1 MSSLFTEVPDSNTLF
16 KDTEF
21 IASNQDVADQWVS
34 IRDLYPSGVNQ
45 PLLPEVFSREQF
57 GQGNHYECFMLS
69 ALATLIRFP
78 DVIRN
83 CFVTK
88 KVRQDGRYTFQF
100 FRGQEWVKVEIDDTI
115 PLEDDAVLYARS
127 PTEHWWPLLL
137 EKAYAKFYTG
147 YDQLEGCTL
156 QETFHDLT
164 GNPVLNIPMD
174 AKLAKAAGVNTKDGP
189 YWLLMGECLLRG
201 DHVLSALTKDAE
213 LESIGMQSEQQ
224 YAILGIFS
232 LTGSSALDDIV
243 IHLHNP
249 FEDDEYEYSGPLNK
263 NDSKWTEKL
272 RQQYPVDDRY
282 SIFIPLKLFLKS
294 VNSIQHCFMR
304 TIDAVSQT
312 YSAAWKGESAGGN
325 PTSVLWRKNP
335 LFLVRNSGPAEVKI
349 VTMIQQEDQR
359 RFSNPDSDTTYAQ
372 CGVVVTRFT
381 YQHPIPTF
389 YVTGNSHK
397 TIFKGLFLN
406 SRDVSNVFT
415 IPGHSMCYLVPC
427 TMQKGVEASFQLSL
441 YHLKDQ
447 DYSQLSVEQLT
458 IPGMNWAGPA
468 TKDIELCQKKKDRA
482 DFYVDEGTDIHILTH
497 QTKPYVSKSG
507 GDAMTEDF
515 MGMYLYDDTDR
526 KIAGVHAATNF
537 REISIIHRLP
547 RSGRYAIS
555 ITCPRAKGEVPA
567 YITIVGSHASNVR
580 IVDPPED
587 ATMFDDED
595 IIDEGEDAAL
605 VHNPIDYVP
614 VVFDVAHHDEQ
625 AESDSPFEDRRFYVD
640 NRGATSEPWV
650 HIGDLYP
657 EGKTRPLLPNE
668 LSRDQFGQGDHYD
681 CSTLTAFAA
690 LLEHHPDVIRNCFI
704 SKNPRK
710 DGRYTFQFHRYGQWI
725 KVEIDDRIPM
735 VKGDTVFCRSPTH
748 HWWPLLLEKAYAKF
762 YTRYENLENLS
773 QEEVFHDYTG
783 RPRISVSTDPAEA
796 KVNMSYFD
804 EAPYWKELASKLP
817 DLCTTALASGREAEQ
832 YGLLKGRHYAVLDI
846 VSIADGERVS
856 DMLVKMYNPYEDSPY
871 TGPMNAKDDAWT
883 SELQSRFR
891 PGDDSHAF
899 YIPADNFVTAFSAM
913 QMGYVGG
920 LAEPSRH
927 FNSEWGQ
934 DTNGGDT
941 SLISWRKNPL
951 FIFSNPTNDVVQLV
965 AMLRQPDQRHLL
977 HTMPNQELVYP
988 MKGLSVAQANPSAAG
1003 IPTYLVTLDN
1013 HRLIHHEKP
1022 LAVREVTNVLTIPP
1036 QSVCYVAGHCNN
1048 RAVSKFLLSYW
1059 FMRGEDGE
1067 KLRIERYR
1075 PKVAQHQP
1083 AIAHVD
1089 LGNRASE
1096 RVDFLIDTPT
1106 EVHAVLRQEK
1116 AFESPQGGD
1125 VIAQDYVGVYLY
1137 DLQNNCI
1144 KGLPSAMNYREVS
1157 LVTHLAKP
1165 GHYVFF
1171 ITCPHSSGDVPC
1183 KVEIAADED
1192 AHVRITETPQNAAA
1206 LSALDMAFLDAHPE
1220 SIPLSELPI
1229 DRDLPF
1235 QDDLAALER
1244 LLSDPS
1250 ASAEEI
1256 QRLKDCL
1263 NERAHALAKAI
1274 LASERP
1280 IYLIS
1285 HDLHALNPLLDDDQA
1300 YMDAE
1305 RERYYLKQ
1313 DLRNHYKLPAQEA
1326 KLRSIAD
1333 SIADELLH
1341 VDLSFIEA
1349 RPEGIPRDAIPMISD
1364 KAFAEMTTDLLRLR
1378 RRPEPNPSAIRDA
1391 EHRLNERAKELA
1403 RAMHDTERTY
1413 LDQQPQL
1420 VPLELL
1426 PLNTDE
1432 SFCAEEDELRQLL
1445 QSSPSA
1451 QQTIAALQAKLNNH
1465 AHELARQLKDG
1476 ERGKLLAASYE
1487 GIPTMETPLTSG
1499 QLDALLDKDAE
1510 IADMERRLRELR
1522 KKPDKNAAAIKALEK
1537 EVQKRAQEL
1546 ADGHLAEERS
1556 KCLAAEYGGRTMG
1569 ALPLCDDA
1577 AYRDAEAA
1585 YMKMLESDHADA
1597 AALQRLIDTMNE
1609 RAAGIAHDMNV
1620 ADRAKYLPKALRG
1633 VPLRALPLDDDDE
1646 FRRLEHERARAAGTP
1661 GHKAEVE
1668 ALEAQLLARAD
1679 ELARARLAGD
1689 RAYLAPEPA
1698 GIPLKLVPLDEDA
1711 EFCAKE
1717 AQRAELK
1724 ENGKADRSGIALR
1737 ETELNARAVEVAQQL
1752 KDGERGKLLAAS
1764 YEGIPTSEL
1773 PLDTDA
1779 AFHEME
1785 VERLRRKAS
1794 ERVMLR
1800 SMETPLTSGQLDALL
1815 DKDAEIADM
1824 ERRLRELR
1832 KKPDKNAA
1840 AIKALEKEVQKR
1852 AQELADGHLAEERSK
1867 CLAAEYGGRTM
1878 GALPLCDD
1886 AAYRDAEA
1894 AYMKMLES
1902 DHADA
1907 AALQR
1912 LIDTMNERAAG
1923 IAHDMNV
1930 ADRAKYLPKAL
1941 RGVPLRALPLDDDD
1955 EFRRLEHERARAAGT
1970 PGHKAEV
1977 EALEAQ
1983 LLARADE
1990 LARARLAGDRAYL
2003 APEPAGIPL
2012 KLVPLD
2018 EDAEFCA
2025 KEAQRAELKENGK
2038 ADRSGIALRET
2049 ELNARAVEVAQQL
2062 KDGERGKL
2070 LAASYEGIPT
2080 SELPLD
2086 TDAAF
2091 HEMEVE
2097 RLRRKASERVML
2109 RSMETPLT
2117 SGQLDALLDK
2127 DAEIA
2132 DMERRLRELRK
2143 KPDKNAAA
2151 IKALE
2156 KEVQKRAQELADGHL
2171 AEERSKCLAAEYGGR
2186 TMGAL
2191 PLCDDAAYRDAE
2203 AAYMKMLESDHADAA
2218 ALQRLIDTM
2227 NERAAGIAHDMNV
2240 ADRAKYLPKAL
2251 RGVPLRALPLDDDDE
2266 FRRLEHER
2274 ARAAG
2279 TPGHKAEVEALE
2291 AQLLARADELA
2302 RARLAG
2308 DRAYLAPEPAGIPL
2322 KLVPLDEDAEFCAKE
2337 AQRAELKE
2345 NGKADRSGIALR
2357 ETELNARAVEV
2368 AQQLKDG
2375 ERGKL
2380 LAASYEGI
2388 PTSELPLDT
2397 DAAFHE
2403 MEVER
2408 LRRKASERV
2417 MLRSMET
2424 PLTSGQLD
2432 ALLDKDAEIA
2442 DMERRLRELRKKPD
2456 KNAAAIKALEKEVQK
2471 RAQELADGHLA
2482 EERSKCLAAEYGG
2495 RTMGALPL
2503 CDDAAYRDAEA
2514 AYMKMLESD
2523 HADAA
2528 ALQRLIDTMNERAA
2542 GIAHDMNVADRAK
2555 YLPKALR
2562 GVPLRALPL
2571 DDDDEF
2577 RRLEHERARAAGT
2590 PGHKAEVEALEAQ
2603 LLARA
2608 DELARARL
2616 AGDRAYLAP
2625 EPAGIPLKLVPLDED
2640 AEFCA
2645 KEAQRAELKENGKAD
2660 RSGIALRETE
2670 LNARAVEVAQQLKDG
2685 ERGKLLAASYE
2696 GIPTSELPL
2705 DTDAAFHEM
2714 EVERLRRKA
2723 SERVMLRSMETP
2735 LTSGQLDALLDKD
2748 AEIADMER
2756 RLRELRKKPDKNA
2769 AAIKAL
2775 EKEVQKRAQELADGH
2790 LAEERSKC
2798 LAAEYGGRT
2807 MGALPL
2813 CDDAAYRDA
2822 EAAYMKMLESD
2833 HADAA
2838 ALQRLIDTMNERA
2851 AGIAH
2856 DMNVADRAKYLPKA
2870 LRGVPLRALP
2880 LDDDDEFRRL
2890 EHERARAAGTPGHK
2904 AEVEALEAQLLAR
2917 ADELARARLAGDRAY
2932 LAPEPAGIPLKLVP
2946 LDEDAEFCAKEAQ
2959 RAELKENGKADRS
2972 GIALRETELNARAVE
2987 VAQQLKDGERGKLLA
3002 ASYEGIPTSELPLDT
3017 DAAFHEMEVERLRR
3031 KASERVMLRSM
3042 ETPLTS
3048 GQLDALLDKDAEIAD
3063 MERRLRELRKKPDK
3077 NAAAIKALEKEVQKR
3092 AQELADGHLAEE
3104 RSKCLAA
3111 EYGGRT
3117 MGALPLCDDA
3127 AYRDAEA
3134 AYMKMLESDHADAA
3148 ALQRLIDTMNERAAG
3163 IAHDM
3168 NVADRAKYLPKA
3180 LRGVPLRALPLDDD
3194 DEFRRLEHE
3203 RARAAGTPG
3212 HKAEVEALEAQLLAR
3227 ADELARARL
3236 AGDRAY
3242 LAPEPAG
3249 IPLKL
3254 VPLDEDAEFCAKEAQ
3269 RAELKENGKADR
3281 SGIALRETELNARA
3295 VEVAQQLK
3303 DGERGKLLAASYEGI
3318 PTMETPLTS
3327 GQLDALLDK
3336 DAEIADMERR
3346 LRELRKKPDKNAAAI
3361 KALEKEV
3368 QKRAQELADGHLAE
3382 ERSKCLAAEYGG
3394 RTMGAL
3400 PLCDDAAYR
3409 DAEAAYM
3416 KMLESDHA
3424 DAAALQRLIDTMNER
3439 AAGIA
3444 HDMNVADRAKYLPKA
3459 LRGVPLRALPLDDD
3473 DEFRRL
3479 EHERAR
3485 AAGTPGHKAEVEALE
3500 AQLLARADELARARL
3515 AGDRAYLA
3523 PEPAGI
3529 PLKLVP
3535 LDEDAEFCAKEA
3547 QRAELKE
3554 NGKADRSGIAL
3565 RETELNARAV
3575 EVAQQLKDGERG
3587 KLLAASYE
3595 GIPTSELPL
3604 DTDAAFHEMEV
3615 ERLRRKA
3622 SERVMLRSMETPLTS
3637 GQLDALLDKDAE
3649 IADMERRLRELRKK
3663 PDKNAAAIK
3672 ALEKEVQKRAQELA
3686 DGHLAEERS
3695 KCLAAEYGGRTM
3707 GALPLCD
3714 DAAYRD
3720 AEAAYMKML
3729 ESDHADAAAL
3739 QRLIDTMNERAA
3751 GIAHDMN
3758 VADRAKYLPKA
3769 LRGVPLRALP
3779 LDDDDEFRRLEH
3791 ERARAAGTPGHKAEV
3806 EALEAQL
3813 LARADEL
3820 ARARLAGDR
3829 AYLAPEP
3836 AGIPLKLVPLDED
3849 AEFCAKE
3856 AQRAELKEN
3865 GKADRSGIALRETE
3879 LNARAVEVAQQ
3890 LKDGERGKL
3899 LAASYEG
3906 IPTSELPLDTD
3917 AAFHEM
3923 EVERLRRKASERVM
3937 LRSME
3942 TPLTSGQLDALLDK
3956 DAEIADME
3964 RRLRELRKK
3973 PDKNAAAIKAL
3984 EKEVQKRAQELA
3996 DGHLAEERSK
4006 CLAAEYGGRTMGAL
4020 PLCDDAAYRD
4030 AEAAY
4035 MKMLESDHADAA
4047 ALQRL
4052 IDTMNERAAGIAH
4065 DMNVADRAK
4074 YLPKALRGVP
4084 LRALPLD
4091 DDDEFRRLEHERARA
4106 AGTPGH
4112 KAEVEALEAQLLA
4125 RADELA
4131 RARLAGDRAY
4141 LAPEPAGIPLKLV
4154 PLDEDAEFCAK
4165 EAQRAELKEN
4175 GKADR
4180 SGIALRETEL
4190 NARAVEVAQQLKDGE
4205 RGKLLAA
4212 SYEGIPT
4219 SELPLDTDAA
4229 FHEMEVE
4236 RLRRKASERVMLRSM
4251 ETPLTSGQ
4259 LDALLDKDAEIADME
4274 RRLRELR
4281 KKPDKNAAAI
4291 KALEKEVQ
4299 KRAQE
4304 LADGHLAEERSK
4316 CLAAE
4321 YGGRTMGH
4329 FRCATTL
4336 RTMLESDHADAAAL
4350 QRLIDTMNERAAGIA
4365 HDMNVADRA
4374 KYLPKALR
4382 GVPLRALPLDDD
4394 DEFRRLEHERA
4405 RAAGT
4410 PGHKAEVEAL
4420 EAQLLA
4426 RADEL
4431 ARARLAGDRAY
4442 LAPEPAGI
4450 PLKLVPLDEDAEFCA
4465 KEAQRAELKENGKAD
4480 RSGIALRETEL
4491 NARAVEVAQQL
4502 KDGER
4507 GKLLAASYEGIPTM
4521 ETPLTS
4527 GQLDALLDKDAEI
4540 ADMERRLRE
4549 LRKKPD
4555 KNAAAIKAL
4564 EKEVQKRAQE
4574 LADGHLAEER
4584 SKCLAAEY
4592 GGRTMGALPL
4602 CDDAAYRD
4610 AEAAYMKM
4618 LESDHADAAAL
4629 QWLIDTMNERAA
4641 GIAHDMNVADR
4652 AKYLPKALRGVPL
4665 RALPLDDDDEFRRL
4679 EHERARAAGTPGH
4692 KAEVE
4697 ALEAQLLARADE
4709 LARARLAGDRAYLAP
4724 EPAGIP
4730 LKLVPLDEDAE
4741 FCAKEA
4747 QRAELKE
4754 NGKADRSGIALRET
4768 ELNARAVEV
4777 AQQLK
4782 DGERGK
4788 LLAASYE
4795 GIPTM
4800 ETPLTSG
4807 QLDALLDKD
4816 AEIAD
4821 MERRLRE
4828 LRKKPD
4834 KNAAAIKALEKEVQ
4848 KRAQELADGH
4858 LAEERSKC
4866 LAAEYGGRTM
4876 GALPL
4881 CDDAAYRDA
4890 EAAYMK
4896 MLESDHADA
4905 AALQRL
4911 IDTMNERAAG
4921 IAHDMNVADR
4931 AKYLPKALRGVPL
4944 RALPLDDDDEFRR
4957 LEHERARAAGTP
4969 GHKAEVEA
4977 LEAQLLARADEL
4989 ARARLA
4995 GDRAYL
5001 APEPAGIPLKLVP
5014 LDEDA
5019 EFCAKEAQRAEL
5031 KENGKADRSGIA
5043 LRETELNA
5051 RAVEVAQQLKDGERG
5066 KLLAASYEGIPTME
5080 TPLTS
5085 GQLDALLDKDA
5096 EIADMERRLRELRKK
5111 PDKNAAAIK
5120 ALEKEVQKRAQELAD
5135 GHLAEERSKCLAA
5148 EYGGRTMGAL
5158 PLCDD
5163 AAYRDAEAAYMK
5175 MLESDH
5181 ADAAALQRLIDTM
5194 NERAAGIAHD
5204 MNVADRAKY
5213 LPKALRGVPL
5223 RALPLDDD
5231 DEFRRLEHE
5240 RARAAGTPGHKAE
5253 VEALEAQLL
5262 ARADELARAR
5272 LAGDRAYLAPEPAGI
5287 PLKLVPLDEDA
5298 EFCAKEAQRA
5308 ELKENGKAD
5317 RSGIALRETELNA
5330 RAVEVAQQL
5339 KDGERGKLLAA
5350 SYEGIPTSELP
5361 LDTDAAFHEME
5372 VEWLRLK
5379 VMDRQPNGA
5388 TKSSLHAALN
5398 RRAADLARSL
5408 RVADLS
5414 SVEAAPLGLSKE
5426 LLDLHNDSV
5435 CAVLIKE
5442 LRQLR
5447 QNAVGN
5453 TAVLREKESALNDRA
5468 FEMARRLL
5476 SGDRLSYLGPKPL
5489 SILLEHIPLDED
5501 DVFHALEVE
5510 RSMMKV
5516 TDPAN
5521 SVAAVRKAENML
5533 KDRACQLAELVMKED
5548 LANFPPNYHGICT
5561 KDLKPHFDRLFSEA
5575 AEKRR
5580 AGMRDRTITF
5590 KENLE
5595 QIMDDRLNE
5604 LALERK
5610 EGELYF
5616 IDPNP
5621 EGVPLSELPLST
5633 DKAFNDLRQGRQE
5646 LKESDPMENRK
5657 AIAGLEDEM
5666 NRRAAELARSVLSS
5680 DLDGLDKLPL
5690 GIPLDLLKPR
5700 QDAEVVR
5707 LIEELRRSKRLP
5719 QLKHNVAEL
5728 QAKLNERVHELATAA
5743 LEEGR
5748 DAYLDPHPEGVPRE
5762 ILPLRTDAVFQ
5773 KEVQRAILRLQDPA
5787 KHAGAIAHLESELK
5801 ACVKELALAQK
5812 EEDLRGLDQQP
5823 HDLPLTLLQP
5833 HQDAQLGKMIDELR
5847 WLKASEGDQH
5857 IAVKEVQSRMND
5869 RCYAMADSAMKGD
5882 RCYLDPKPEKVPL
5895 RRLPLDTDAA
5905 FHALE
5910 VERAKLKLTDP
5921 RKNEHKI
5928 AGLEA
5933 QLNSRAAELARAV
5946 KKADLKSVEQT
5957 PRGIPLELLNL
5968 HEDPT
5973 FSALIA
5979 EKEQLPEGHSA
5990 DLAARL
5996 LSSMNECAMKA
6007 ADKLLRGDRGYL
6019 DQDPEGLPLGHLPL
6033 DTDTAFHEMEVE
6045 RALLKARDPVKN
6057 SSTIKDLEAQLNK
6070 RAHDLANAALAMD
6083 RGYLSPRPEG
6093 VSIEELPLF
6102 TDSKFHSLEVE
6113 RAKLKMSRADGHA
6126 ERMQELEGRLNKR
6139 AASLAREQLEEDLKG
6154 LDQEPEG
6161 YPLNFLRPHNDA
6173 VFAAEVVSL
6182 RRAKKEPLVSAAKV
6196 RDAQEA
6202 LNVRAHVLAR
6212 ERIAADRARLD
6223 QEPENVPLSLLT
6235 LEEDALFVAMEMK
6248 LRSLKASDKQSPRAI
6263 TEAEGRMNDRVH
6275 VMAAKVKAEGRDF
6288 LRSKSFDIPK
6298 ELLALDADKAFV
6310 AMEKELWKQKQQPHA
6325 PRSSS
6330 AAADLRRKLQARADE
6345 VGEAQLKND
6354 RDKYLDMQP
6363 EGVDLCDIP
6372 LDTDHAYHGM
6382 EVKRAI
6388 LLAQDATGTRS
6399 AVEELDKELNAR
6411 AHELA
6416 HEIVVGDRGYLPE
6429 EMHGIPVEELPLDTD
6444 RKFMKLER
6452 QRRAHKRS
6460 PDMKK
6465 EVAADEEE
6473 LRNHALKLADEVIA
6487 MDLEPIKASYRGIAK
6502 EELNLHADVAFRELA
6517 KKRRRHRGK
6526 GRVEAA
6532 EVAAIEDEMDRRA
6545 CEIADD
6551 LITAERAFLD
6561 PQPEGM
6567 YINEVPLDDDPTF
6580 QKLEQEYRRRRR
6592 DPRSAKQN
6600 GDVLRELTEAMNRRS
6615 HTLARAAFA
6624 KTRGFMEQEQEGIP
6638 LAELGLD
6645 EDPEFKEAEIA
6656 RYRMNHSASPNA
6668 ATVAEMELRMNE
6680 RARELAWATL
6690 AADRVFLDPMPEG
6703 VLLGELP
6710 LDSDKEFGDL
6720 ARERRRRKKT
6730 LKGGIGEAEVRAIEE
6745 KMNARSHEL
6754 AKEFLEAERA
6764 FLSREPEGV
6773 PLADLP
6779 LNADSLFRAME
6790 DERLQLKREPLGN
6803 AAIIA
6808 AKETDLEDRAHV
6820 IAKDLLRKERA
6831 FLDQEP
6837 LGVPLEELPLNHDEI
6852 LNPIERKRR
6861 ALRRH
6866 PKRNHEAI
6874 RACEEQM
6881 ADRVGQIAE
6890 DFVQKERAF
6899 LDQNPEG
6906 VPLRYLPLNTDR
6918 EFHERELH
6926 RRKLRLRREKNRSE
6940 LADTER
6946 KMNERVHVLA
6956 KDLVLKGRAFLHSEP
6971 CGVPIADVPL
6981 NEDEDFRKMEEQ
6993 RRALKEAGRSA
7004 ACVKTIE
7011 EKLNNRAEELAQGL
7025 LDDERAFMDCA
7036 PLGIPLHDLPLN
7048 TDRRMREI
7056 ERTRRHLRKFDPE
7069 GGAVDIAVLE
7079 TGMNARA
7086 YELADQLLSSDRDY
7100 LQPEPCGVPL
7110 ADLPLHTDR
7119 IFHEKELARFRAK
7132 KKGQTDLFQME
7143 DELNERAMELAAEFI
7158 QTERAYLDQEP
7169 EGIPLERLPLDT
7181 DPIFHNIELERR
7193 RLKRSG
7199 ENSPQVLELERLLNR
7214 RAHELSM
7221 ELRGWQDPEF
7231 HAANE
7236 HVAEQWVRVCD
7247 LYPEGRY
7254 EDFVPAALTPGDVV
7268 SAPQDMSY
7276 LVPFIAALTQHPVLL
7291 RRLIVTKEAPV
7302 NAPYTF
7308 IFFDPHG
7315 NPVYVDVDDRVPCD
7329 DNREP
7334 KFAQSPYNLWYP
7346 LLLEKAYAKFVGGY
7360 DQLINCTSLET
7371 LRDLTGRPVTHTPF
7385 KRKLAEAGNLDNYM
7399 TVDFW
7404 LGVKEGMARGDVVVC
7419 SSNAEVPNGIHP
7431 CCSYALVDVVITL
7444 EGSVNP
7450 SDIVIKLENSYR
7462 NGEPVYTGPLCHTD
7476 VNWSLALQRVCQYD
7490 PERDDV
7496 LYLPL
7501 PTFLRNFSS
7510 MQTCHINCGD
7520 RLTVAGMWND
7530 RTSGGNANF
7539 TTFRNNPIFILQNN
7553 SSRPATV
7560 LAELRHAAPQ
7570 FVDPEGRSHYPQS
7583 GIALMEPTSS
7593 TAPLTPLI
7601 TNSTARFLHKSIM
7614 LDSREVCSVMEV
7626 PAHSM
7631 CLFIPYTANP
7641 GQHGAFYVSVYP
7653 GSAKVALTPLHYCGL
7668 SREPKSAAVT
7678 LTPGAEGQRVDFTI
7692 SSPCDVHV
7700 LLRQEKMTDRM
7711 AAIKGDAIAEDDV
7724 VMVAFSD
7731 QAMKLTS
7738 SGDPTNAREHSLV
7751 FRAEKPGYYSL
7762 LLTSPNEP
7770 FSGDNPCTVSIFTPK
7785 RVMVRFVAPPAGARQ
7800 LQHTRFPKLP
7810 QKLASALGGNNPR
7823 QSRGA
7828 STACQSQQRQHDE
7841 RLPPL
7846 RKNGASTLSSGSV
7859 SRGDRFTCS
7868 F

>member
-100 FRGQEWVKVEIDDTI
+100 FRRQEWVKVEIDDTI

-263 NDSKWTEKL
+263 NDSKWTAKL

-312 YSAAWKGESAGGN
+312 YSAAWKSESAGGN

-507 GDAMTEDF
+507 GDAMTEDYT
-515 MGMYLYDDTDR
+515 GMYLYDDTDR

-614 VVFDVAHHDEQ
+614 VVFDVAHLDEQ
-625 AESDSPFEDRRFYVD
+625 AESDSPFEDKRFYVD

-735 VKGDTVFCRSPTH
+735 VKDDTVFCRSPTH

-762 YTRYENLENLS
+762 YTRYEDLENLS

-783 RPRISVSTDPAEA
+783 RPCISVSTDPAQA

-1144 KGLPSAMNYREVS
+1144 KGLPSAMNYREVG

-1183 KVEIAADED
+1183 RVEIAADED

-1487 GIPTMETPLTSG
+1487 GIPTERVMLRSMETPLTSG

-1510 IADMERRLRELR
+1510 TADMERRLRELR
-1522 KKPDKNAAAIKALEK
+1522 KKPDKNAAAIKALEE

-1698 GIPLKLVPLDEDA
+1698 GIPLELVPLDEDA

-1764 YEGIPTSEL
+1764 YEGIPT
-1773 PLDTDA
+1773 
-1779 AFHEME
+1779 
-1785 VERLRRKAS
+1785 

-1815 DKDAEIADM
+1815 DKDAETADM

-1840 AIKALEKEVQKR
+1840 AIKALEEEVQKRAQELADGHLAEERSKCLAAEYGGRTMGALPLCDDAAYRDAEAAYMKMLESDHADAAALQWLIDTMNERAAGIAHDMNVADRAKYLPKALRGVPLRALPLDDDDEFRRLEHERARAAGTPGHKAEVEALEAQLLARADELARARLAGDRAYLAPEPAGIPLELVPLDEDAEFCAKEAQRAELKENGKADRSGIALRETELNARAVEVAQQLKDGERGKLLAASYEGIPTERVMLRSMETPLTSGQLDALLDKDAETADMERRLRELRKKPDKNAAAIKALEEEVQKRAQELADGHLAEERSKCLAAEYGGRTMGALPLCDDAAYRDAEAAYMKMLESDHADAAALQWLIDTMNERAAGIAHDMNVADRAKYLPKALRGVPLRALPLDDDDEFRRLEHERARAAGTPGHKAEVEALEAQLLARADELARARLAGDRAYLAPEPAGIPLELVPLDEDAEFCAKEAQRAELKENGKADRSGIALRETELNARAVEVAQQLKDGERGKLLAASYEGIPTERVMLRSMETPLTSGQLDALLDKDAETADMERRLRELRKKPDKNAAAIKALEEEVQKRAQELADGHLAEERSKCLAAEYGGRTMGALPLCDDAAYRDAEAAYMKMLESDHADAAALQWLIDTMNERAAGIAHDMNVADRAKYLPKALRGVPLRALPLDDDDEFRRLEHERARAAGTPGHKAEVEALEAQLLARADELARARLAGDRAYLAPEPAGIPLELVPLDEDAEFCAKEAQRAELKENGKADRSGIALRETELNARAVEVAQQLKDGERGKLLAASYEGIPTERVMLRSMETPLTSGQLDALLDKDAETADMERRLRELRKKPDKNAAAIKALEEEVQKR

-2012 KLVPLD
+2012 
-2018 EDAEFCA
+2018 E
-2025 KEAQRAELKENGK
+2025 
-2038 ADRSGIALRET
+2038 
-2049 ELNARAVEVAQQL
+2049 
-2062 KDGERGKL
+2062 
-2070 LAASYEGIPT
+2070 
-2080 SELPLD
+2080 
-2086 TDAAF
+2086 
-2091 HEMEVE
+2091 
-2097 RLRRKASERVML
+2097 
-2109 RSMETPLT
+2109 
-2117 SGQLDALLDK
+2117 
-2127 DAEIA
+2127 
-2132 DMERRLRELRK
+2132 
-2143 KPDKNAAA
+2143 
-2151 IKALE
+2151 
-2156 KEVQKRAQELADGHL
+2156 
-2171 AEERSKCLAAEYGGR
+2171 
-2186 TMGAL
+2186 
-2191 PLCDDAAYRDAE
+2191 
-2203 AAYMKMLESDHADAA
+2203 
-2218 ALQRLIDTM
+2218 
-2227 NERAAGIAHDMNV
+2227 
-2240 ADRAKYLPKAL
+2240 
-2251 RGVPLRALPLDDDDE
+2251 
-2266 FRRLEHER
+2266 
-2274 ARAAG
+2274 
-2279 TPGHKAEVEALE
+2279 
-2291 AQLLARADELA
+2291 
-2302 RARLAG
+2302 
-2308 DRAYLAPEPAGIPL
+2308 
-2322 KLVPLDEDAEFCAKE
+2322 
-2337 AQRAELKE
+2337 
-2345 NGKADRSGIALR
+2345 
-2357 ETELNARAVEV
+2357 
-2368 AQQLKDG
+2368 
-2375 ERGKL
+2375 
-2380 LAASYEGI
+2380 
-2388 PTSELPLDT
+2388 
-2397 DAAFHE
+2397 
-2403 MEVER
+2403 
-2408 LRRKASERV
+2408 
-2417 MLRSMET
+2417 
-2424 PLTSGQLD
+2424 
-2432 ALLDKDAEIA
+2432 
-2442 DMERRLRELRKKPD
+2442 
-2456 KNAAAIKALEKEVQK
+2456 
-2471 RAQELADGHLA
+2471 
-2482 EERSKCLAAEYGG
+2482 
-2495 RTMGALPL
+2495 
-2503 CDDAAYRDAEA
+2503 
-2514 AYMKMLESD
+2514 
-2523 HADAA
+2523 
-2528 ALQRLIDTMNERAA
+2528 
-2542 GIAHDMNVADRAK
+2542 
-2555 YLPKALR
+2555 
-2562 GVPLRALPL
+2562 
-2571 DDDDEF
+2571 
-2577 RRLEHERARAAGT
+2577 
-2590 PGHKAEVEALEAQ
+2590 
-2603 LLARA
+2603 
-2608 DELARARL
+2608 
-2616 AGDRAYLAP
+2616 
-2625 EPAGIPLKLVPLDED
+2625 
-2640 AEFCA
+2640 
-2645 KEAQRAELKENGKAD
+2645 
-2660 RSGIALRETE
+2660 
-2670 LNARAVEVAQQLKDG
+2670 
-2685 ERGKLLAASYE
+2685 
-2696 GIPTSELPL
+2696 
-2705 DTDAAFHEM
+2705 
-2714 EVERLRRKA
+2714 
-2723 SERVMLRSMETP
+2723 
-2735 LTSGQLDALLDKD
+2735 
-2748 AEIADMER
+2748 
-2756 RLRELRKKPDKNA
+2756 
-2769 AAIKAL
+2769 
-2775 EKEVQKRAQELADGH
+2775 
-2790 LAEERSKC
+2790 
-2798 LAAEYGGRT
+2798 
-2807 MGALPL
+2807 
-2813 CDDAAYRDA
+2813 
-2822 EAAYMKMLESD
+2822 
-2833 HADAA
+2833 
-2838 ALQRLIDTMNERA
+2838 
-2851 AGIAH
+2851 
-2856 DMNVADRAKYLPKA
+2856 
-2870 LRGVPLRALP
+2870 
-2880 LDDDDEFRRL
+2880 
-2890 EHERARAAGTPGHK
+2890 
-2904 AEVEALEAQLLAR
+2904 
-2917 ADELARARLAGDRAY
+2917 
-2932 LAPEPAGIPLKLVP
+2932 
-2946 LDEDAEFCAKEAQ
+2946 
-2959 RAELKENGKADRS
+2959 
-2972 GIALRETELNARAVE
+2972 
-2987 VAQQLKDGERGKLLA
+2987 
-3002 ASYEGIPTSELPLDT
+3002 
-3017 DAAFHEMEVERLRR
+3017 
-3031 KASERVMLRSM
+3031 
-3042 ETPLTS
+3042 
-3048 GQLDALLDKDAEIAD
+3048 
-3063 MERRLRELRKKPDK
+3063 
-3077 NAAAIKALEKEVQKR
+3077 
-3092 AQELADGHLAEE
+3092 
-3104 RSKCLAA
+3104 
-3111 EYGGRT
+3111 
-3117 MGALPLCDDA
+3117 
-3127 AYRDAEA
+3127 
-3134 AYMKMLESDHADAA
+3134 
-3148 ALQRLIDTMNERAAG
+3148 
-3163 IAHDM
+3163 
-3168 NVADRAKYLPKA
+3168 
-3180 LRGVPLRALPLDDD
+3180 
-3194 DEFRRLEHE
+3194 
-3203 RARAAGTPG
+3203 
-3212 HKAEVEALEAQLLAR
+3212 
-3227 ADELARARL
+3227 
-3236 AGDRAY
+3236 
-3242 LAPEPAG
+3242 
-3249 IPLKL
+3249 
-3254 VPLDEDAEFCAKEAQ
+3254 
-3269 RAELKENGKADR
+3269 
-3281 SGIALRETELNARA
+3281 
-3295 VEVAQQLK
+3295 
-3303 DGERGKLLAASYEGI
+3303 
-3318 PTMETPLTS
+3318 
-3327 GQLDALLDK
+3327 
-3336 DAEIADMERR
+3336 
-3346 LRELRKKPDKNAAAI
+3346 
-3361 KALEKEV
+3361 
-3368 QKRAQELADGHLAE
+3368 
-3382 ERSKCLAAEYGG
+3382 
-3394 RTMGAL
+3394 
-3400 PLCDDAAYR
+3400 
-3409 DAEAAYM
+3409 
-3416 KMLESDHA
+3416 
-3424 DAAALQRLIDTMNER
+3424 
-3439 AAGIA
+3439 
-3444 HDMNVADRAKYLPKA
+3444 
-3459 LRGVPLRALPLDDD
+3459 
-3473 DEFRRL
+3473 
-3479 EHERAR
+3479 
-3485 AAGTPGHKAEVEALE
+3485 
-3500 AQLLARADELARARL
+3500 
-3515 AGDRAYLA
+3515 
-3523 PEPAGI
+3523 
-3529 PLKLVP
+3529 
-3535 LDEDAEFCAKEA
+3535 
-3547 QRAELKE
+3547 
-3554 NGKADRSGIAL
+3554 
-3565 RETELNARAV
+3565 
-3575 EVAQQLKDGERG
+3575 
-3587 KLLAASYE
+3587 
-3595 GIPTSELPL
+3595 
-3604 DTDAAFHEMEV
+3604 
-3615 ERLRRKA
+3615 
-3622 SERVMLRSMETPLTS
+3622 
-3637 GQLDALLDKDAE
+3637 
-3649 IADMERRLRELRKK
+3649 
-3663 PDKNAAAIK
+3663 
-3672 ALEKEVQKRAQELA
+3672 
-3686 DGHLAEERS
+3686 
-3695 KCLAAEYGGRTM
+3695 
-3707 GALPLCD
+3707 
-3714 DAAYRD
+3714 
-3720 AEAAYMKML
+3720 
-3729 ESDHADAAAL
+3729 
-3739 QRLIDTMNERAA
+3739 
-3751 GIAHDMN
+3751 
-3758 VADRAKYLPKA
+3758 
-3769 LRGVPLRALP
+3769 
-3779 LDDDDEFRRLEH
+3779 
-3791 ERARAAGTPGHKAEV
+3791 
-3806 EALEAQL
+3806 
-3813 LARADEL
+3813 
-3820 ARARLAGDR
+3820 
-3829 AYLAPEP
+3829 
-3836 AGIPLKLVPLDED
+3836 
-3849 AEFCAKE
+3849 
-3856 AQRAELKEN
+3856 
-3865 GKADRSGIALRETE
+3865 
-3879 LNARAVEVAQQ
+3879 
-3890 LKDGERGKL
+3890 
-3899 LAASYEG
+3899 
-3906 IPTSELPLDTD
+3906 
-3917 AAFHEM
+3917 
-3923 EVERLRRKASERVM
+3923 
-3937 LRSME
+3937 
-3942 TPLTSGQLDALLDK
+3942 
-3956 DAEIADME
+3956 
-3964 RRLRELRKK
+3964 
-3973 PDKNAAAIKAL
+3973 
-3984 EKEVQKRAQELA
+3984 
-3996 DGHLAEERSK
+3996 
-4006 CLAAEYGGRTMGAL
+4006 
-4020 PLCDDAAYRD
+4020 
-4030 AEAAY
+4030 
-4035 MKMLESDHADAA
+4035 
-4047 ALQRL
+4047 
-4052 IDTMNERAAGIAH
+4052 
-4065 DMNVADRAK
+4065 
-4074 YLPKALRGVP
+4074 
-4084 LRALPLD
+4084 
-4091 DDDEFRRLEHERARA
+4091 
-4106 AGTPGH
+4106 
-4112 KAEVEALEAQLLA
+4112 
-4125 RADELA
+4125 
-4131 RARLAGDRAY
+4131 
-4141 LAPEPAGIPLKLV
+4141 
-4154 PLDEDAEFCAK
+4154 
-4165 EAQRAELKEN
+4165 
-4175 GKADR
+4175 
-4180 SGIALRETEL
+4180 
-4190 NARAVEVAQQLKDGE
+4190 
-4205 RGKLLAA
+4205 
-4212 SYEGIPT
+4212 
-4219 SELPLDTDAA
+4219 
-4229 FHEMEVE
+4229 
-4236 RLRRKASERVMLRSM
+4236 
-4251 ETPLTSGQ
+4251 
-4259 LDALLDKDAEIADME
+4259 
-4274 RRLRELR
+4274 
-4281 KKPDKNAAAI
+4281 
-4291 KALEKEVQ
+4291 
-4299 KRAQE
+4299 
-4304 LADGHLAEERSK
+4304 
-4316 CLAAE
+4316 
-4321 YGGRTMGH
+4321 
-4329 FRCATTL
+4329 
-4336 RTMLESDHADAAAL
+4336 
-4350 QRLIDTMNERAAGIA
+4350 
-4365 HDMNVADRA
+4365 
-4374 KYLPKALR
+4374 
-4382 GVPLRALPLDDD
+4382 
-4394 DEFRRLEHERA
+4394 
-4405 RAAGT
+4405 
-4410 PGHKAEVEAL
+4410 
-4420 EAQLLA
+4420 
-4426 RADEL
+4426 
-4431 ARARLAGDRAY
+4431 
-4442 LAPEPAGI
+4442 
-4450 PLKLVPLDEDAEFCA
+4450 
-4465 KEAQRAELKENGKAD
+4465 
-4480 RSGIALRETEL
+4480 
-4491 NARAVEVAQQL
+4491 
-4502 KDGER
+4502 
-4507 GKLLAASYEGIPTM
+4507 
-4521 ETPLTS
+4521 
-4527 GQLDALLDKDAEI
+4527 
-4540 ADMERRLRE
+4540 
-4549 LRKKPD
+4549 
-4555 KNAAAIKAL
+4555 
-4564 EKEVQKRAQE
+4564 
-4574 LADGHLAEER
+4574 
-4584 SKCLAAEY
+4584 
-4592 GGRTMGALPL
+4592 
-4602 CDDAAYRD
+4602 
-4610 AEAAYMKM
+4610 
-4618 LESDHADAAAL
+4618 
-4629 QWLIDTMNERAA
+4629 
-4641 GIAHDMNVADR
+4641 
-4652 AKYLPKALRGVPL
+4652 
-4665 RALPLDDDDEFRRL
+4665 
-4679 EHERARAAGTPGH
+4679 
-4692 KAEVE
+4692 
-4697 ALEAQLLARADE
+4697 
-4709 LARARLAGDRAYLAP
+4709 
-4724 EPAGIP
+4724 
-4730 LKLVPLDEDAE
+4730 
-4741 FCAKEA
+4741 
-4747 QRAELKE
+4747 
-4754 NGKADRSGIALRET
+4754 
-4768 ELNARAVEV
+4768 
-4777 AQQLK
+4777 
-4782 DGERGK
+4782 
-4788 LLAASYE
+4788 
-4795 GIPTM
+4795 
-4800 ETPLTSG
+4800 
-4807 QLDALLDKD
+4807 
-4816 AEIAD
+4816 
-4821 MERRLRE
+4821 
-4828 LRKKPD
+4828 
-4834 KNAAAIKALEKEVQ
+4834 
-4848 KRAQELADGH
+4848 
-4858 LAEERSKC
+4858 
-4866 LAAEYGGRTM
+4866 
-4876 GALPL
+4876 
-4881 CDDAAYRDA
+4881 
-4890 EAAYMK
+4890 
-4896 MLESDHADA
+4896 
-4905 AALQRL
+4905 
-4911 IDTMNERAAG
+4911 
-4921 IAHDMNVADR
+4921 
-4931 AKYLPKALRGVPL
+4931 
-4944 RALPLDDDDEFRR
+4944 
-4957 LEHERARAAGTP
+4957 
-4969 GHKAEVEA
+4969 
-4977 LEAQLLARADEL
+4977 
-4989 ARARLA
+4989 
-4995 GDRAYL
+4995 
-5001 APEPAGIPLKLVP
+5001 
-5014 LDEDA
+5014 
-5019 EFCAKEAQRAEL
+5019 
-5031 KENGKADRSGIA
+5031 
-5043 LRETELNA
+5043 
-5051 RAVEVAQQLKDGERG
+5051 
-5066 KLLAASYEGIPTME
+5066 
-5080 TPLTS
+5080 
-5085 GQLDALLDKDA
+5085 
-5096 EIADMERRLRELRKK
+5096 
-5111 PDKNAAAIK
+5111 
-5120 ALEKEVQKRAQELAD
+5120 
-5135 GHLAEERSKCLAA
+5135 
-5148 EYGGRTMGAL
+5148 
-5158 PLCDD
+5158 
-5163 AAYRDAEAAYMK
+5163 
-5175 MLESDH
+5175 
-5181 ADAAALQRLIDTM
+5181 
-5194 NERAAGIAHD
+5194 
-5204 MNVADRAKY
+5204 
-5213 LPKALRGVPL
+5213 
-5223 RALPLDDD
+5223 
-5231 DEFRRLEHE
+5231 
-5240 RARAAGTPGHKAE
+5240 
-5253 VEALEAQLL
+5253 
-5262 ARADELARAR
+5262 
-5272 LAGDRAYLAPEPAGI
+5272 
-5287 PLKLVPLDEDA
+5287 LVPLDEDA

-5442 LRQLR
+5442 VRQLR

-5468 FEMARRLL
+5468 FEVARRLL

-5646 LKESDPMENRK
+5646 LRESDPMENRK

-6263 TEAEGRMNDRVH
+6263 AEAEGRMNDRVH

-6918 EFHERELH
+6918 EFHERELQ

-7254 EDFVPAALTPGDVV
+7254 EDFVPAALAPGDVV

-7501 PTFLRNFSS
+7501 PTFVRNFSS

-7626 PAHSM
+7626 PAHST

-7810 QKLASALGGNNPR
+7810 QKLAAALGGNNPR

>member
-1 MSSLFTEVPDSNTLF
+1 MEVERLRRVRTCADA
-16 KDTEF
+16 DADAE
-21 IASNQDVADQWVS
+21 VARLEDEMRNRA
-34 IRDLYPSGVNQ
+34 RDL
-45 PLLPEVFSREQF
+45 
-57 GQGNHYECFMLS
+57 
-69 ALATLIRFP
+69 
-78 DVIRN
+78 
-83 CFVTK
+83 
-88 KVRQDGRYTFQF
+88 
-100 FRGQEWVKVEIDDTI
+100 
-115 PLEDDAVLYARS
+115 
-127 PTEHWWPLLL
+127 
-137 EKAYAKFYTG
+137 
-147 YDQLEGCTL
+147 
-156 QETFHDLT
+156 
-164 GNPVLNIPMD
+164 
-174 AKLAKAAGVNTKDGP
+174 
-189 YWLLMGECLLRG
+189 
-201 DHVLSALTKDAE
+201 
-213 LESIGMQSEQQ
+213 
-224 YAILGIFS
+224 
-232 LTGSSALDDIV
+232 
-243 IHLHNP
+243 
-249 FEDDEYEYSGPLNK
+249 
-263 NDSKWTEKL
+263 
-272 RQQYPVDDRY
+272 
-282 SIFIPLKLFLKS
+282 
-294 VNSIQHCFMR
+294 
-304 TIDAVSQT
+304 
-312 YSAAWKGESAGGN
+312 
-325 PTSVLWRKNP
+325 
-335 LFLVRNSGPAEVKI
+335 
-349 VTMIQQEDQR
+349 
-359 RFSNPDSDTTYAQ
+359 
-372 CGVVVTRFT
+372 
-381 YQHPIPTF
+381 
-389 YVTGNSHK
+389 
-397 TIFKGLFLN
+397 
-406 SRDVSNVFT
+406 
-415 IPGHSMCYLVPC
+415 
-427 TMQKGVEASFQLSL
+427 
-441 YHLKDQ
+441 
-447 DYSQLSVEQLT
+447 
-458 IPGMNWAGPA
+458 
-468 TKDIELCQKKKDRA
+468 
-482 DFYVDEGTDIHILTH
+482 
-497 QTKPYVSKSG
+497 
-507 GDAMTEDF
+507 
-515 MGMYLYDDTDR
+515 
-526 KIAGVHAATNF
+526 
-537 REISIIHRLP
+537 
-547 RSGRYAIS
+547 
-555 ITCPRAKGEVPA
+555 
-567 YITIVGSHASNVR
+567 
-580 IVDPPED
+580 
-587 ATMFDDED
+587 
-595 IIDEGEDAAL
+595 
-605 VHNPIDYVP
+605 
-614 VVFDVAHHDEQ
+614 
-625 AESDSPFEDRRFYVD
+625 
-640 NRGATSEPWV
+640 
-650 HIGDLYP
+650 
-657 EGKTRPLLPNE
+657 
-668 LSRDQFGQGDHYD
+668 
-681 CSTLTAFAA
+681 
-690 LLEHHPDVIRNCFI
+690 
-704 SKNPRK
+704 
-710 DGRYTFQFHRYGQWI
+710 
-725 KVEIDDRIPM
+725 
-735 VKGDTVFCRSPTH
+735 
-748 HWWPLLLEKAYAKF
+748 
-762 YTRYENLENLS
+762 
-773 QEEVFHDYTG
+773 
-783 RPRISVSTDPAEA
+783 
-796 KVNMSYFD
+796 
-804 EAPYWKELASKLP
+804 
-817 DLCTTALASGREAEQ
+817 
-832 YGLLKGRHYAVLDI
+832 
-846 VSIADGERVS
+846 
-856 DMLVKMYNPYEDSPY
+856 
-871 TGPMNAKDDAWT
+871 
-883 SELQSRFR
+883 
-891 PGDDSHAF
+891 
-899 YIPADNFVTAFSAM
+899 
-913 QMGYVGG
+913 
-920 LAEPSRH
+920 
-927 FNSEWGQ
+927 
-934 DTNGGDT
+934 
-941 SLISWRKNPL
+941 
-951 FIFSNPTNDVVQLV
+951 
-965 AMLRQPDQRHLL
+965 
-977 HTMPNQELVYP
+977 
-988 MKGLSVAQANPSAAG
+988 
-1003 IPTYLVTLDN
+1003 
-1013 HRLIHHEKP
+1013 
-1022 LAVREVTNVLTIPP
+1022 
-1036 QSVCYVAGHCNN
+1036 
-1048 RAVSKFLLSYW
+1048 AVSK
-1059 FMRGEDGE
+1059 
-1067 KLRIERYR
+1067 K
-1075 PKVAQHQP
+1075 
-1083 AIAHVD
+1083 
-1089 LGNRASE
+1089 ASE
-1096 RVDFLIDTPT
+1096 RV
-1106 EVHAVLRQEK
+1106 
-1116 AFESPQGGD
+1116 
-1125 VIAQDYVGVYLY
+1125 
-1137 DLQNNCI
+1137 
-1144 KGLPSAMNYREVS
+1144 M
-1157 LVTHLAKP
+1157 
-1165 GHYVFF
+1165 
-1171 ITCPHSSGDVPC
+1171 
-1183 KVEIAADED
+1183 
-1192 AHVRITETPQNAAA
+1192 
-1206 LSALDMAFLDAHPE
+1206 
-1220 SIPLSELPI
+1220 
-1229 DRDLPF
+1229 
-1235 QDDLAALER
+1235 
-1244 LLSDPS
+1244 
-1250 ASAEEI
+1250 
-1256 QRLKDCL
+1256 
-1263 NERAHALAKAI
+1263 
-1274 LASERP
+1274 
-1280 IYLIS
+1280 
-1285 HDLHALNPLLDDDQA
+1285 
-1300 YMDAE
+1300 
-1305 RERYYLKQ
+1305 
-1313 DLRNHYKLPAQEA
+1313 
-1326 KLRSIAD
+1326 LRS
-1333 SIADELLH
+1333 
-1341 VDLSFIEA
+1341 
-1349 RPEGIPRDAIPMISD
+1349 
-1364 KAFAEMTTDLLRLR
+1364 
-1378 RRPEPNPSAIRDA
+1378 
-1391 EHRLNERAKELA
+1391 
-1403 RAMHDTERTY
+1403 
-1413 LDQQPQL
+1413 
-1420 VPLELL
+1420 
-1426 PLNTDE
+1426 
-1432 SFCAEEDELRQLL
+1432 
-1445 QSSPSA
+1445 
-1451 QQTIAALQAKLNNH
+1451 
-1465 AHELARQLKDG
+1465 
-1476 ERGKLLAASYE
+1476 
-1487 GIPTMETPLTSG
+1487 METPLTSG

-1510 IADMERRLRELR
+1510 TADMERRLRELR
-1522 KKPDKNAAAIKALEK
+1522 KKPDKNAAAIKALEE

-1698 GIPLKLVPLDEDA
+1698 GIPLELVPLDEDA

-1785 VERLRRKAS
+1785 VERLRRVRTCADADADAEVARLEDEMRNRARDLAVSKKAS

-1815 DKDAEIADM
+1815 DKDAETADM

-1840 AIKALEKEVQKR
+1840 AIKALEEEVQKR

-2012 KLVPLD
+2012 ELVPLD

-2097 RLRRKASERVML
+2097 RLRRVRTCADADADAEVARLEDEMRNRARDLAVSKKASERVML

-2127 DAEIA
+2127 DAETA

-2156 KEVQKRAQELADGHL
+2156 EEVQKRAQELADGHL

-2322 KLVPLDEDAEFCAKE
+2322 ELVPLDEDAEFCAKE

-2408 LRRKASERV
+2408 LRRVRTCADADADAEVARLEDEMRNRARDLAVSKKASERV

-2432 ALLDKDAEIA
+2432 ALLDKDAETA

-2456 KNAAAIKALEKEVQK
+2456 KNAAAIKALEEEVQK

-2625 EPAGIPLKLVPLDED
+2625 EPAGIPLELVPLDED

-2714 EVERLRRKA
+2714 EVERLRRVRTCADADADAEVARLEDEMRNRARDLAVSKKA

-2748 AEIADMER
+2748 AETADMER

-2775 EKEVQKRAQELADGH
+2775 EEEVQKRAQELADGH

-2932 LAPEPAGIPLKLVP
+2932 LAPEPAGIPLELVP

-3031 KASERVMLRSM
+3031 VRTCADADADAEVARLEDEMRNRARDLAVSKKASERVMLRSM

-3048 GQLDALLDKDAEIAD
+3048 GQLDALLDKDAETAD

-3077 NAAAIKALEKEVQKR
+3077 NAAAIKALEEEVQKR

-3249 IPLKL
+3249 IPL
-3254 VPLDEDAEFCAKEAQ
+3254 E
-3269 RAELKENGKADR
+3269 
-3281 SGIALRETELNARA
+3281 
-3295 VEVAQQLK
+3295 
-3303 DGERGKLLAASYEGI
+3303 
-3318 PTMETPLTS
+3318 
-3327 GQLDALLDK
+3327 
-3336 DAEIADMERR
+3336 
-3346 LRELRKKPDKNAAAI
+3346 
-3361 KALEKEV
+3361 
-3368 QKRAQELADGHLAE
+3368 
-3382 ERSKCLAAEYGG
+3382 
-3394 RTMGAL
+3394 
-3400 PLCDDAAYR
+3400 
-3409 DAEAAYM
+3409 
-3416 KMLESDHA
+3416 
-3424 DAAALQRLIDTMNER
+3424 
-3439 AAGIA
+3439 
-3444 HDMNVADRAKYLPKA
+3444 
-3459 LRGVPLRALPLDDD
+3459 
-3473 DEFRRL
+3473 
-3479 EHERAR
+3479 
-3485 AAGTPGHKAEVEALE
+3485 
-3500 AQLLARADELARARL
+3500 
-3515 AGDRAYLA
+3515 
-3523 PEPAGI
+3523 
-3529 PLKLVP
+3529 
-3535 LDEDAEFCAKEA
+3535 
-3547 QRAELKE
+3547 
-3554 NGKADRSGIAL
+3554 
-3565 RETELNARAV
+3565 
-3575 EVAQQLKDGERG
+3575 
-3587 KLLAASYE
+3587 
-3595 GIPTSELPL
+3595 
-3604 DTDAAFHEMEV
+3604 
-3615 ERLRRKA
+3615 
-3622 SERVMLRSMETPLTS
+3622 
-3637 GQLDALLDKDAE
+3637 
-3649 IADMERRLRELRKK
+3649 
-3663 PDKNAAAIK
+3663 
-3672 ALEKEVQKRAQELA
+3672 
-3686 DGHLAEERS
+3686 
-3695 KCLAAEYGGRTM
+3695 
-3707 GALPLCD
+3707 
-3714 DAAYRD
+3714 
-3720 AEAAYMKML
+3720 
-3729 ESDHADAAAL
+3729 
-3739 QRLIDTMNERAA
+3739 
-3751 GIAHDMN
+3751 
-3758 VADRAKYLPKA
+3758 
-3769 LRGVPLRALP
+3769 
-3779 LDDDDEFRRLEH
+3779 
-3791 ERARAAGTPGHKAEV
+3791 
-3806 EALEAQL
+3806 
-3813 LARADEL
+3813 
-3820 ARARLAGDR
+3820 
-3829 AYLAPEP
+3829 
-3836 AGIPLKLVPLDED
+3836 
-3849 AEFCAKE
+3849 
-3856 AQRAELKEN
+3856 
-3865 GKADRSGIALRETE
+3865 
-3879 LNARAVEVAQQ
+3879 
-3890 LKDGERGKL
+3890 
-3899 LAASYEG
+3899 
-3906 IPTSELPLDTD
+3906 
-3917 AAFHEM
+3917 
-3923 EVERLRRKASERVM
+3923 
-3937 LRSME
+3937 
-3942 TPLTSGQLDALLDK
+3942 
-3956 DAEIADME
+3956 
-3964 RRLRELRKK
+3964 
-3973 PDKNAAAIKAL
+3973 
-3984 EKEVQKRAQELA
+3984 
-3996 DGHLAEERSK
+3996 
-4006 CLAAEYGGRTMGAL
+4006 
-4020 PLCDDAAYRD
+4020 
-4030 AEAAY
+4030 
-4035 MKMLESDHADAA
+4035 
-4047 ALQRL
+4047 
-4052 IDTMNERAAGIAH
+4052 
-4065 DMNVADRAK
+4065 
-4074 YLPKALRGVP
+4074 
-4084 LRALPLD
+4084 
-4091 DDDEFRRLEHERARA
+4091 
-4106 AGTPGH
+4106 
-4112 KAEVEALEAQLLA
+4112 
-4125 RADELA
+4125 
-4131 RARLAGDRAY
+4131 
-4141 LAPEPAGIPLKLV
+4141 
-4154 PLDEDAEFCAK
+4154 
-4165 EAQRAELKEN
+4165 
-4175 GKADR
+4175 
-4180 SGIALRETEL
+4180 
-4190 NARAVEVAQQLKDGE
+4190 
-4205 RGKLLAA
+4205 
-4212 SYEGIPT
+4212 
-4219 SELPLDTDAA
+4219 
-4229 FHEMEVE
+4229 
-4236 RLRRKASERVMLRSM
+4236 
-4251 ETPLTSGQ
+4251 
-4259 LDALLDKDAEIADME
+4259 
-4274 RRLRELR
+4274 
-4281 KKPDKNAAAI
+4281 
-4291 KALEKEVQ
+4291 
-4299 KRAQE
+4299 
-4304 LADGHLAEERSK
+4304 
-4316 CLAAE
+4316 
-4321 YGGRTMGH
+4321 
-4329 FRCATTL
+4329 
-4336 RTMLESDHADAAAL
+4336 
-4350 QRLIDTMNERAAGIA
+4350 
-4365 HDMNVADRA
+4365 
-4374 KYLPKALR
+4374 
-4382 GVPLRALPLDDD
+4382 
-4394 DEFRRLEHERA
+4394 
-4405 RAAGT
+4405 
-4410 PGHKAEVEAL
+4410 
-4420 EAQLLA
+4420 
-4426 RADEL
+4426 
-4431 ARARLAGDRAY
+4431 
-4442 LAPEPAGI
+4442 
-4450 PLKLVPLDEDAEFCA
+4450 
-4465 KEAQRAELKENGKAD
+4465 
-4480 RSGIALRETEL
+4480 
-4491 NARAVEVAQQL
+4491 
-4502 KDGER
+4502 
-4507 GKLLAASYEGIPTM
+4507 
-4521 ETPLTS
+4521 
-4527 GQLDALLDKDAEI
+4527 
-4540 ADMERRLRE
+4540 
-4549 LRKKPD
+4549 
-4555 KNAAAIKAL
+4555 
-4564 EKEVQKRAQE
+4564 
-4574 LADGHLAEER
+4574 
-4584 SKCLAAEY
+4584 
-4592 GGRTMGALPL
+4592 
-4602 CDDAAYRD
+4602 
-4610 AEAAYMKM
+4610 
-4618 LESDHADAAAL
+4618 
-4629 QWLIDTMNERAA
+4629 
-4641 GIAHDMNVADR
+4641 
-4652 AKYLPKALRGVPL
+4652 
-4665 RALPLDDDDEFRRL
+4665 
-4679 EHERARAAGTPGH
+4679 
-4692 KAEVE
+4692 
-4697 ALEAQLLARADE
+4697 
-4709 LARARLAGDRAYLAP
+4709 
-4724 EPAGIP
+4724 
-4730 LKLVPLDEDAE
+4730 
-4741 FCAKEA
+4741 
-4747 QRAELKE
+4747 
-4754 NGKADRSGIALRET
+4754 
-4768 ELNARAVEV
+4768 
-4777 AQQLK
+4777 
-4782 DGERGK
+4782 
-4788 LLAASYE
+4788 
-4795 GIPTM
+4795 
-4800 ETPLTSG
+4800 
-4807 QLDALLDKD
+4807 
-4816 AEIAD
+4816 
-4821 MERRLRE
+4821 
-4828 LRKKPD
+4828 
-4834 KNAAAIKALEKEVQ
+4834 
-4848 KRAQELADGH
+4848 
-4858 LAEERSKC
+4858 
-4866 LAAEYGGRTM
+4866 
-4876 GALPL
+4876 
-4881 CDDAAYRDA
+4881 
-4890 EAAYMK
+4890 
-4896 MLESDHADA
+4896 
-4905 AALQRL
+4905 
-4911 IDTMNERAAG
+4911 
-4921 IAHDMNVADR
+4921 
-4931 AKYLPKALRGVPL
+4931 
-4944 RALPLDDDDEFRR
+4944 
-4957 LEHERARAAGTP
+4957 
-4969 GHKAEVEA
+4969 
-4977 LEAQLLARADEL
+4977 
-4989 ARARLA
+4989 
-4995 GDRAYL
+4995 
-5001 APEPAGIPLKLVP
+5001 
-5014 LDEDA
+5014 
-5019 EFCAKEAQRAEL
+5019 
-5031 KENGKADRSGIA
+5031 
-5043 LRETELNA
+5043 
-5051 RAVEVAQQLKDGERG
+5051 
-5066 KLLAASYEGIPTME
+5066 
-5080 TPLTS
+5080 
-5085 GQLDALLDKDA
+5085 
-5096 EIADMERRLRELRKK
+5096 
-5111 PDKNAAAIK
+5111 
-5120 ALEKEVQKRAQELAD
+5120 
-5135 GHLAEERSKCLAA
+5135 
-5148 EYGGRTMGAL
+5148 
-5158 PLCDD
+5158 
-5163 AAYRDAEAAYMK
+5163 
-5175 MLESDH
+5175 
-5181 ADAAALQRLIDTM
+5181 
-5194 NERAAGIAHD
+5194 
-5204 MNVADRAKY
+5204 
-5213 LPKALRGVPL
+5213 
-5223 RALPLDDD
+5223 
-5231 DEFRRLEHE
+5231 
-5240 RARAAGTPGHKAE
+5240 
-5253 VEALEAQLL
+5253 
-5262 ARADELARAR
+5262 
-5272 LAGDRAYLAPEPAGI
+5272 
-5287 PLKLVPLDEDA
+5287 LVPLDEDA

-5442 LRQLR
+5442 VRQLR

-5468 FEMARRLL
+5468 FEVARRLL

-5621 EGVPLSELPLST
+5621 EGVPLPELPLST

-6263 TEAEGRMNDRVH
+6263 AEAEGRMNDRVH

-6773 PLADLP
+6773 PLAHLP

-6918 EFHERELH
+6918 EFHERELQ

-7254 EDFVPAALTPGDVV
+7254 EDFVPAALAPGDVV

-7276 LVPFIAALTQHPVLL
+7276 LVPFIAALAQHPVLL

-7501 PTFLRNFSS
+7501 PTFVRNFSS

-7626 PAHSM
+7626 PAHST

-7810 QKLASALGGNNPR
+7810 QKLAAALGGNNPR

>member
-100 FRGQEWVKVEIDDTI
+100 FRRQEWVKVEIDDTI

-263 NDSKWTEKL
+263 NDSKWTAKL

-312 YSAAWKGESAGGN
+312 YSAAWKSESAGGN

-507 GDAMTEDF
+507 GDAMTEDYT
-515 MGMYLYDDTDR
+515 GMYLYDDTDR

-614 VVFDVAHHDEQ
+614 VVFDVAHLDEQ
-625 AESDSPFEDRRFYVD
+625 AESDSPFEDKRFYVD

-735 VKGDTVFCRSPTH
+735 VKDDTVFCRSPTH

-762 YTRYENLENLS
+762 YTRYEDLENLS

-783 RPRISVSTDPAEA
+783 RPCISVSTDPAQA

-1144 KGLPSAMNYREVS
+1144 KGLPSAMNYREVG

-1183 KVEIAADED
+1183 RVEIAADED

-1487 GIPTMETPLTSG
+1487 GIPTSELPLDTDAAFHEMEVERLRRVRTCADADADAEVARLEDEMRNRARDLAVSKKASERVMLRSMETPLTSG

-1510 IADMERRLRELR
+1510 TADMERRLRELR
-1522 KKPDKNAAAIKALEK
+1522 KKPDKNAAAIKALEE

-1698 GIPLKLVPLDEDA
+1698 GIPLELVPLDEDA

-1785 VERLRRKAS
+1785 VERLRRVRTCADADADAEVARLEDEMRNRARDLAVSKKAS

-1815 DKDAEIADM
+1815 DKDAETADM

-1840 AIKALEKEVQKR
+1840 AIKALEEEVQKRAQELADGHLAEERSKCLAAEYGGRTMGALPLCDDAAYRDAEAAYMKMLESDHADAAALQWLIDTMNERAAGIAHDMNVADRAKYLPKALRGVPLRALPLDDDDEFRRLEHERARAAGTPGHKAEVEALEAQLLARADELARARLAGDRAYLAPEPAGIPLELVPLDEDAEFCAKEAQRAELKENGKADRSGIALRETELNARAVEVAQQLKDGERGKLLAASYEGIPTSELPLDTDAAFHEMEVERLRRVRTCADADADAEVARLEDEMRNRARDLAVSKKASERVMLRSMETPLTSGQLDALLDKDAETADMERRLRELRKKPDKNAAAIKALEEEVQKRAQELADGHLAEERSKCLAAEYGGRTMGALPLCDDAAYRDAEAAYMKMLESDHADAAALQWLIDTMNERAAGIAHDMNVADRAKYLPKALRGVPLRALPLDDDDEFRRLEHERARAAGTPGHKAEVEALEAQLLARADELARARLAGDRAYLAPEPAGIPLELVPLDEDAEFCAKEAQRAELKENGKADRSGIALRETELNARAVEVAQQLKDGERGKLLAASYEGIPTSELPLDTDAAFHEMEVERLRRVRTCADADADAEVARLEDEMRNRARDLAVSKKASERVMLRSMETPLTSGQLDALLDKDAETADMERRLRELRKKPDKNAAAIKALEEEVQKRAQELADGHLAEERSKCLAAEYGGRTMGALPLCDDAAYRDAEAAYMKMLESDHADAAALQWLIDTMNERAAGIAHDMNVADRAKYLPKALRGVPLRALPLDDDDEFRRLEHERARAAGTPGHKAEVEALEAQLLARADELARARLAGDRAYLAPEPAGIPLELVPLDEDAEFCAKEAQRAELKENGKADRSGIALRETELNARAVEVAQQLKDGERGKLLAASYEGIPTSELPLDTDAAFHEMEVERLRRVRTCADADADAEVARLEDEMRNRARDLAVSKKASERVMLRSMETPLTSGQLDALLDKDAETADMERRLRELRKKPDKNAAAIKALEEEVQKR

-2012 KLVPLD
+2012 
-2018 EDAEFCA
+2018 E
-2025 KEAQRAELKENGK
+2025 
-2038 ADRSGIALRET
+2038 
-2049 ELNARAVEVAQQL
+2049 
-2062 KDGERGKL
+2062 
-2070 LAASYEGIPT
+2070 
-2080 SELPLD
+2080 
-2086 TDAAF
+2086 
-2091 HEMEVE
+2091 
-2097 RLRRKASERVML
+2097 
-2109 RSMETPLT
+2109 
-2117 SGQLDALLDK
+2117 
-2127 DAEIA
+2127 
-2132 DMERRLRELRK
+2132 
-2143 KPDKNAAA
+2143 
-2151 IKALE
+2151 
-2156 KEVQKRAQELADGHL
+2156 
-2171 AEERSKCLAAEYGGR
+2171 
-2186 TMGAL
+2186 
-2191 PLCDDAAYRDAE
+2191 
-2203 AAYMKMLESDHADAA
+2203 
-2218 ALQRLIDTM
+2218 
-2227 NERAAGIAHDMNV
+2227 
-2240 ADRAKYLPKAL
+2240 
-2251 RGVPLRALPLDDDDE
+2251 
-2266 FRRLEHER
+2266 
-2274 ARAAG
+2274 
-2279 TPGHKAEVEALE
+2279 
-2291 AQLLARADELA
+2291 
-2302 RARLAG
+2302 
-2308 DRAYLAPEPAGIPL
+2308 
-2322 KLVPLDEDAEFCAKE
+2322 
-2337 AQRAELKE
+2337 
-2345 NGKADRSGIALR
+2345 
-2357 ETELNARAVEV
+2357 
-2368 AQQLKDG
+2368 
-2375 ERGKL
+2375 
-2380 LAASYEGI
+2380 
-2388 PTSELPLDT
+2388 
-2397 DAAFHE
+2397 
-2403 MEVER
+2403 
-2408 LRRKASERV
+2408 
-2417 MLRSMET
+2417 
-2424 PLTSGQLD
+2424 
-2432 ALLDKDAEIA
+2432 
-2442 DMERRLRELRKKPD
+2442 
-2456 KNAAAIKALEKEVQK
+2456 
-2471 RAQELADGHLA
+2471 
-2482 EERSKCLAAEYGG
+2482 
-2495 RTMGALPL
+2495 
-2503 CDDAAYRDAEA
+2503 
-2514 AYMKMLESD
+2514 
-2523 HADAA
+2523 
-2528 ALQRLIDTMNERAA
+2528 
-2542 GIAHDMNVADRAK
+2542 
-2555 YLPKALR
+2555 
-2562 GVPLRALPL
+2562 
-2571 DDDDEF
+2571 
-2577 RRLEHERARAAGT
+2577 
-2590 PGHKAEVEALEAQ
+2590 
-2603 LLARA
+2603 
-2608 DELARARL
+2608 
-2616 AGDRAYLAP
+2616 
-2625 EPAGIPLKLVPLDED
+2625 
-2640 AEFCA
+2640 
-2645 KEAQRAELKENGKAD
+2645 
-2660 RSGIALRETE
+2660 
-2670 LNARAVEVAQQLKDG
+2670 
-2685 ERGKLLAASYE
+2685 
-2696 GIPTSELPL
+2696 
-2705 DTDAAFHEM
+2705 
-2714 EVERLRRKA
+2714 
-2723 SERVMLRSMETP
+2723 
-2735 LTSGQLDALLDKD
+2735 
-2748 AEIADMER
+2748 
-2756 RLRELRKKPDKNA
+2756 
-2769 AAIKAL
+2769 
-2775 EKEVQKRAQELADGH
+2775 
-2790 LAEERSKC
+2790 
-2798 LAAEYGGRT
+2798 
-2807 MGALPL
+2807 
-2813 CDDAAYRDA
+2813 
-2822 EAAYMKMLESD
+2822 
-2833 HADAA
+2833 
-2838 ALQRLIDTMNERA
+2838 
-2851 AGIAH
+2851 
-2856 DMNVADRAKYLPKA
+2856 
-2870 LRGVPLRALP
+2870 
-2880 LDDDDEFRRL
+2880 
-2890 EHERARAAGTPGHK
+2890 
-2904 AEVEALEAQLLAR
+2904 
-2917 ADELARARLAGDRAY
+2917 
-2932 LAPEPAGIPLKLVP
+2932 
-2946 LDEDAEFCAKEAQ
+2946 
-2959 RAELKENGKADRS
+2959 
-2972 GIALRETELNARAVE
+2972 
-2987 VAQQLKDGERGKLLA
+2987 
-3002 ASYEGIPTSELPLDT
+3002 
-3017 DAAFHEMEVERLRR
+3017 
-3031 KASERVMLRSM
+3031 
-3042 ETPLTS
+3042 
-3048 GQLDALLDKDAEIAD
+3048 
-3063 MERRLRELRKKPDK
+3063 
-3077 NAAAIKALEKEVQKR
+3077 
-3092 AQELADGHLAEE
+3092 
-3104 RSKCLAA
+3104 
-3111 EYGGRT
+3111 
-3117 MGALPLCDDA
+3117 
-3127 AYRDAEA
+3127 
-3134 AYMKMLESDHADAA
+3134 
-3148 ALQRLIDTMNERAAG
+3148 
-3163 IAHDM
+3163 
-3168 NVADRAKYLPKA
+3168 
-3180 LRGVPLRALPLDDD
+3180 
-3194 DEFRRLEHE
+3194 
-3203 RARAAGTPG
+3203 
-3212 HKAEVEALEAQLLAR
+3212 
-3227 ADELARARL
+3227 
-3236 AGDRAY
+3236 
-3242 LAPEPAG
+3242 
-3249 IPLKL
+3249 
-3254 VPLDEDAEFCAKEAQ
+3254 
-3269 RAELKENGKADR
+3269 
-3281 SGIALRETELNARA
+3281 
-3295 VEVAQQLK
+3295 
-3303 DGERGKLLAASYEGI
+3303 
-3318 PTMETPLTS
+3318 
-3327 GQLDALLDK
+3327 
-3336 DAEIADMERR
+3336 
-3346 LRELRKKPDKNAAAI
+3346 
-3361 KALEKEV
+3361 
-3368 QKRAQELADGHLAE
+3368 
-3382 ERSKCLAAEYGG
+3382 
-3394 RTMGAL
+3394 
-3400 PLCDDAAYR
+3400 
-3409 DAEAAYM
+3409 
-3416 KMLESDHA
+3416 
-3424 DAAALQRLIDTMNER
+3424 
-3439 AAGIA
+3439 
-3444 HDMNVADRAKYLPKA
+3444 
-3459 LRGVPLRALPLDDD
+3459 
-3473 DEFRRL
+3473 
-3479 EHERAR
+3479 
-3485 AAGTPGHKAEVEALE
+3485 
-3500 AQLLARADELARARL
+3500 
-3515 AGDRAYLA
+3515 
-3523 PEPAGI
+3523 
-3529 PLKLVP
+3529 
-3535 LDEDAEFCAKEA
+3535 
-3547 QRAELKE
+3547 
-3554 NGKADRSGIAL
+3554 
-3565 RETELNARAV
+3565 
-3575 EVAQQLKDGERG
+3575 
-3587 KLLAASYE
+3587 
-3595 GIPTSELPL
+3595 
-3604 DTDAAFHEMEV
+3604 
-3615 ERLRRKA
+3615 
-3622 SERVMLRSMETPLTS
+3622 
-3637 GQLDALLDKDAE
+3637 
-3649 IADMERRLRELRKK
+3649 
-3663 PDKNAAAIK
+3663 
-3672 ALEKEVQKRAQELA
+3672 
-3686 DGHLAEERS
+3686 
-3695 KCLAAEYGGRTM
+3695 
-3707 GALPLCD
+3707 
-3714 DAAYRD
+3714 
-3720 AEAAYMKML
+3720 
-3729 ESDHADAAAL
+3729 
-3739 QRLIDTMNERAA
+3739 
-3751 GIAHDMN
+3751 
-3758 VADRAKYLPKA
+3758 
-3769 LRGVPLRALP
+3769 
-3779 LDDDDEFRRLEH
+3779 
-3791 ERARAAGTPGHKAEV
+3791 
-3806 EALEAQL
+3806 
-3813 LARADEL
+3813 
-3820 ARARLAGDR
+3820 
-3829 AYLAPEP
+3829 
-3836 AGIPLKLVPLDED
+3836 
-3849 AEFCAKE
+3849 
-3856 AQRAELKEN
+3856 
-3865 GKADRSGIALRETE
+3865 
-3879 LNARAVEVAQQ
+3879 
-3890 LKDGERGKL
+3890 
-3899 LAASYEG
+3899 
-3906 IPTSELPLDTD
+3906 
-3917 AAFHEM
+3917 
-3923 EVERLRRKASERVM
+3923 
-3937 LRSME
+3937 
-3942 TPLTSGQLDALLDK
+3942 
-3956 DAEIADME
+3956 
-3964 RRLRELRKK
+3964 
-3973 PDKNAAAIKAL
+3973 
-3984 EKEVQKRAQELA
+3984 
-3996 DGHLAEERSK
+3996 
-4006 CLAAEYGGRTMGAL
+4006 
-4020 PLCDDAAYRD
+4020 
-4030 AEAAY
+4030 
-4035 MKMLESDHADAA
+4035 
-4047 ALQRL
+4047 
-4052 IDTMNERAAGIAH
+4052 
-4065 DMNVADRAK
+4065 
-4074 YLPKALRGVP
+4074 
-4084 LRALPLD
+4084 
-4091 DDDEFRRLEHERARA
+4091 
-4106 AGTPGH
+4106 
-4112 KAEVEALEAQLLA
+4112 
-4125 RADELA
+4125 
-4131 RARLAGDRAY
+4131 
-4141 LAPEPAGIPLKLV
+4141 
-4154 PLDEDAEFCAK
+4154 
-4165 EAQRAELKEN
+4165 
-4175 GKADR
+4175 
-4180 SGIALRETEL
+4180 
-4190 NARAVEVAQQLKDGE
+4190 
-4205 RGKLLAA
+4205 
-4212 SYEGIPT
+4212 
-4219 SELPLDTDAA
+4219 
-4229 FHEMEVE
+4229 
-4236 RLRRKASERVMLRSM
+4236 
-4251 ETPLTSGQ
+4251 
-4259 LDALLDKDAEIADME
+4259 
-4274 RRLRELR
+4274 
-4281 KKPDKNAAAI
+4281 
-4291 KALEKEVQ
+4291 
-4299 KRAQE
+4299 
-4304 LADGHLAEERSK
+4304 
-4316 CLAAE
+4316 
-4321 YGGRTMGH
+4321 
-4329 FRCATTL
+4329 
-4336 RTMLESDHADAAAL
+4336 
-4350 QRLIDTMNERAAGIA
+4350 
-4365 HDMNVADRA
+4365 
-4374 KYLPKALR
+4374 
-4382 GVPLRALPLDDD
+4382 
-4394 DEFRRLEHERA
+4394 
-4405 RAAGT
+4405 
-4410 PGHKAEVEAL
+4410 
-4420 EAQLLA
+4420 
-4426 RADEL
+4426 
-4431 ARARLAGDRAY
+4431 
-4442 LAPEPAGI
+4442 
-4450 PLKLVPLDEDAEFCA
+4450 
-4465 KEAQRAELKENGKAD
+4465 
-4480 RSGIALRETEL
+4480 
-4491 NARAVEVAQQL
+4491 
-4502 KDGER
+4502 
-4507 GKLLAASYEGIPTM
+4507 
-4521 ETPLTS
+4521 
-4527 GQLDALLDKDAEI
+4527 
-4540 ADMERRLRE
+4540 
-4549 LRKKPD
+4549 
-4555 KNAAAIKAL
+4555 
-4564 EKEVQKRAQE
+4564 
-4574 LADGHLAEER
+4574 
-4584 SKCLAAEY
+4584 
-4592 GGRTMGALPL
+4592 
-4602 CDDAAYRD
+4602 
-4610 AEAAYMKM
+4610 
-4618 LESDHADAAAL
+4618 
-4629 QWLIDTMNERAA
+4629 
-4641 GIAHDMNVADR
+4641 
-4652 AKYLPKALRGVPL
+4652 
-4665 RALPLDDDDEFRRL
+4665 
-4679 EHERARAAGTPGH
+4679 
-4692 KAEVE
+4692 
-4697 ALEAQLLARADE
+4697 
-4709 LARARLAGDRAYLAP
+4709 
-4724 EPAGIP
+4724 
-4730 LKLVPLDEDAE
+4730 
-4741 FCAKEA
+4741 
-4747 QRAELKE
+4747 
-4754 NGKADRSGIALRET
+4754 
-4768 ELNARAVEV
+4768 
-4777 AQQLK
+4777 
-4782 DGERGK
+4782 
-4788 LLAASYE
+4788 
-4795 GIPTM
+4795 
-4800 ETPLTSG
+4800 
-4807 QLDALLDKD
+4807 
-4816 AEIAD
+4816 
-4821 MERRLRE
+4821 
-4828 LRKKPD
+4828 
-4834 KNAAAIKALEKEVQ
+4834 
-4848 KRAQELADGH
+4848 
-4858 LAEERSKC
+4858 
-4866 LAAEYGGRTM
+4866 
-4876 GALPL
+4876 
-4881 CDDAAYRDA
+4881 
-4890 EAAYMK
+4890 
-4896 MLESDHADA
+4896 
-4905 AALQRL
+4905 
-4911 IDTMNERAAG
+4911 
-4921 IAHDMNVADR
+4921 
-4931 AKYLPKALRGVPL
+4931 
-4944 RALPLDDDDEFRR
+4944 
-4957 LEHERARAAGTP
+4957 
-4969 GHKAEVEA
+4969 
-4977 LEAQLLARADEL
+4977 
-4989 ARARLA
+4989 
-4995 GDRAYL
+4995 
-5001 APEPAGIPLKLVP
+5001 
-5014 LDEDA
+5014 
-5019 EFCAKEAQRAEL
+5019 
-5031 KENGKADRSGIA
+5031 
-5043 LRETELNA
+5043 
-5051 RAVEVAQQLKDGERG
+5051 
-5066 KLLAASYEGIPTME
+5066 
-5080 TPLTS
+5080 
-5085 GQLDALLDKDA
+5085 
-5096 EIADMERRLRELRKK
+5096 
-5111 PDKNAAAIK
+5111 
-5120 ALEKEVQKRAQELAD
+5120 
-5135 GHLAEERSKCLAA
+5135 
-5148 EYGGRTMGAL
+5148 
-5158 PLCDD
+5158 
-5163 AAYRDAEAAYMK
+5163 
-5175 MLESDH
+5175 
-5181 ADAAALQRLIDTM
+5181 
-5194 NERAAGIAHD
+5194 
-5204 MNVADRAKY
+5204 
-5213 LPKALRGVPL
+5213 
-5223 RALPLDDD
+5223 
-5231 DEFRRLEHE
+5231 
-5240 RARAAGTPGHKAE
+5240 
-5253 VEALEAQLL
+5253 
-5262 ARADELARAR
+5262 
-5272 LAGDRAYLAPEPAGI
+5272 
-5287 PLKLVPLDEDA
+5287 LVPLDEDA

-5442 LRQLR
+5442 VRQLR

-5468 FEMARRLL
+5468 FEVARRLL

-5646 LKESDPMENRK
+5646 LRESDPMENRK

-6263 TEAEGRMNDRVH
+6263 AEAEGRMNDRVH

-6918 EFHERELH
+6918 EFHERELQ

-7254 EDFVPAALTPGDVV
+7254 EDFVPAALAPGDVV

-7501 PTFLRNFSS
+7501 PTFVRNFSS

-7626 PAHSM
+7626 PAHST

-7810 QKLASALGGNNPR
+7810 QKLAAALGGNNPR

>member
-1 MSSLFTEVPDSNTLF
+1 MSSPFTEVPDSNTLF

-69 ALATLIRFP
+69 ALAPLIRFP

-115 PLEDDAVLYARS
+115 PLEDNAVLYARS

-137 EKAYAKFYTG
+137 EKAYAKFYTA
-147 YDQLEGCTL
+147 YDHLEGCTL

-164 GNPVLNIPMD
+164 GNPVLNIPMN
-174 AKLAKAAGVNTKDGP
+174 AKLAKAAGVNTKDGL
-189 YWLLMGECLLRG
+189 YWLSMGECLLRG
-201 DHVLSALTKDAE
+201 DHVLSALTTDAD

-263 NDSKWTEKL
+263 KDSKWTAKL

-294 VNSIQHCFMR
+294 MNSIQHCFMR

-312 YSAAWKGESAGGN
+312 YSAAWEGESAGGN
-325 PTSVLWRKNP
+325 PTFVTWRKNP
-335 LFLVRNSGPAEVKI
+335 LFLVRNSGPTELKI

-359 RFSNPDSDTTYAQ
+359 RLSSPDSDTSYAQ

-381 YQHPIPTF
+381 YQQPIPTF
-389 YVTGNSHK
+389 CVTGNSHK

-406 SRDVSNVFT
+406 SREVANAIT
-415 IPGHSMCYLVPC
+415 IPGHSMCYLVPSC
-427 TMQKGVEASFQLSL
+427 MQKGVEARFQLSL
-441 YHLKDQ
+441 YHFKDQ
-447 DYSQLSVEQLT
+447 DYSQLSVEPLS
-458 IPGMNWAGPA
+458 IPGMNWVNCA
-468 TKDIELCQKKKDRA
+468 TKNVELCQKEKDRV
-482 DFYVDEGTDIHILTH
+482 DFYVDEGTDIHILMH

-507 GDAMTEDF
+507 GDAMTEDY

-595 IIDEGEDAAL
+595 IIDEGDDAAL
-605 VHNPIDYVP
+605 VDNPIDYAP

-625 AESDSPFEDRRFYVD
+625 AESDSPFEDKRFYVD

-762 YTRYENLENLS
+762 YMRYENLEGIS

-783 RPRISVSTDPAEA
+783 QPCVSVSTDPAAA

-804 EAPYWKELASKLP
+804 EVPYWKELASKLP

-832 YGLLKGRHYAVLDI
+832 YGLLKERYYAVLDI
-846 VSIADGERVS
+846 VSIANGERVR
-856 DMLVKMYNPYEDSPY
+856 DMLVKMYNPYEGSPY

-899 YIPADNFVTAFSAM
+899 YIPATNFVTAFSAM

-927 FNSEWGQ
+927 FNSEWGSG
-934 DTNGGDT
+934 TNGGDT
-941 SLISWRKNPL
+941 SLISWRENPL
-951 FIFSNPTNDVVQLV
+951 FIFSNPTNDIVQVV
-965 AMLRQPDQRHLL
+965 AMLRQPDQRHLR
-977 HTMPNQELVYP
+977 HAMPNHELVYP
-988 MKGLSVAQANPSAAG
+988 MKGLSVAQANPSAEG
-1003 IPTYLVTLDN
+1003 IPTHLVTFDN
-1013 HRLIHHEKP
+1013 HRLIHREEP
-1022 LAVREVTNVLTIPP
+1022 VAVREVANVLTIPP

-1059 FMRGEDGE
+1059 FMRGEDAE

-1075 PKVAQHQP
+1075 PKVTQHQP

-1106 EVHAVLRQEK
+1106 EVHALLRQEK
-1116 AFESPQGGD
+1116 AFESHQGGD

-1137 DLQNNCI
+1137 DLQNNRI

-1157 LVTHLAKP
+1157 LVTHLKTP

-1171 ITCPHSSGDVPC
+1171 ITCPRSNGGVPC
-1183 KVEIAADED
+1183 KVEIAAQEE
-1192 AHVRITETPQNAAA
+1192 AHARITEAPQNAAP
-1206 LSALDMAFLDAHPE
+1206 LSTLDMAFLDAHPE

-1229 DRDLPF
+1229 DRDIPF

-1256 QRLKDCL
+1256 QRLKDRL

-1274 LASERP
+1274 LTSEQP
-1280 IYLIS
+1280 IYLTC
-1285 HDLHALNPLLDDDQA
+1285 HDLHALNPLLNDDQA

-1313 DLRNHYKLPAQEA
+1313 DPRNHYKLPAQEA

-1333 SIADELLH
+1333 NIADELLH
-1341 VDLSFIEA
+1341 VDLSFIDA
-1349 RPEGIPRDAIPMISD
+1349 RPEGIPRDAIPMSSD
-1364 KAFAEMTTDLLRLR
+1364 KAFAEMTTELLRLR
-1378 RRPEPNPSAIRDA
+1378 RRPEKNPSAIRDV
-1391 EHRLNERAKELA
+1391 EHRLGKRAAEIA
-1403 RAMHDTERTY
+1403 RAMHDAERTY
-1413 LDQQPQL
+1413 LDQHPEY

-1432 SFCAEEDELRQLL
+1432 RFCADEDELRQLL
-1445 QSSPSA
+1445 RSSSA
-1451 QQTIAALQAKLNNH
+1451 DQNTVTALQAKLNKH
-1465 AHELARQLKDG
+1465 AHELAQQLKDG
-1476 ERGKLLAASYE
+1476 ERGKLLADSYE
-1487 GIPTMETPLTSG
+1487 GVPTSELPLDTDAAFHEMEVERLRRVRTGTGADAEVARLEGEMRNRARELAVSKKANERVILRGMEIPLTAG

-1510 IADMERRLRELR
+1510 TADMERRLRELR
-1522 KKPDKNAAAIKALEK
+1522 KNPDKNATAIKALEK

-1556 KCLAAEYGGRTMG
+1556 KYLAAEYGGRAIGT
-1569 ALPLCDDA
+1569 LPLGDDA

-1585 YMKMLESDHADA
+1585 YMKMLESGHADP
-1597 AALQRLIDTMNE
+1597 AALQRLMDTMNE
-1609 RAAGIAHDMNV
+1609 RAAGIAHDINV
-1620 ADRAKYLPKALRG
+1620 ADRAQYVPKALRG
-1633 VPLRALPLDDDDE
+1633 VPLRALPLDDDAE
-1646 FRRLEHERARAAGTP
+1646 FRRLEHERARAACTP
-1661 GHKAEVE
+1661 GHKAEVA

-1698 GIPLKLVPLDEDA
+1698 GIPLELVPLDEDA

-1724 ENGKADRSGIALR
+1724 ESGQTDRSGIALR

-1752 KDGERGKLLAAS
+1752 KDGERGKLLADS
-1764 YEGIPTSEL
+1764 YEGVPTSEL

-1785 VERLRRKAS
+1785 VERLRRVRTGTGADAEVARLEGEMRNRARELAVSKKAN
-1794 ERVMLR
+1794 ERVILR
-1800 SMETPLTSGQLDALL
+1800 GMEIPLTAGQLDALL
-1815 DKDAEIADM
+1815 DKDAETADM

-1832 KKPDKNAA
+1832 KNPDKNAT

-1867 CLAAEYGGRTM
+1867 YLAAEYGGRAIGT
-1878 GALPLCDD
+1878 LPLGDD

-1902 DHADA
+1902 GHADP

-1912 LIDTMNERAAG
+1912 LMDTMNERAAG
-1923 IAHDMNV
+1923 IAHDINV
-1930 ADRAKYLPKAL
+1930 ADRAQYVPKAL
-1941 RGVPLRALPLDDDD
+1941 RGVPLRALPLDDDA
-1955 EFRRLEHERARAAGT
+1955 EFRRLEHERARAACT

-1977 EALEAQ
+1977 AALEAQ

-2012 KLVPLD
+2012 ELVPLD

-2025 KEAQRAELKENGK
+2025 KEAQRAELKESGQT
-2038 ADRSGIALRET
+2038 DRSGIALRET

-2070 LAASYEGIPT
+2070 LADSYEGVPT

-2097 RLRRKASERVML
+2097 RLRRVRTGTGADAEVARLEGEMRNRARELAVSKKANERVIL
-2109 RSMETPLT
+2109 RGMEIPLT
-2117 SGQLDALLDK
+2117 AGQLDALLDK
-2127 DAEIA
+2127 DAETA

-2143 KPDKNAAA
+2143 NPDKNATA

-2171 AEERSKCLAAEYGGR
+2171 AEERSKYLAAEYGGR
-2186 TMGAL
+2186 AIGTL
-2191 PLCDDAAYRDAE
+2191 PLGDDAAYRDAE
-2203 AAYMKMLESDHADAA
+2203 AAYMKMLESGHADPA
-2218 ALQRLIDTM
+2218 ALQWLMDTM
-2227 NERAAGIAHDMNV
+2227 NERAAGIAHDINV
-2240 ADRAKYLPKAL
+2240 ADRAQYVPKAL
-2251 RGVPLRALPLDDDDE
+2251 RGVPLRALPLDDDAE

-2274 ARAAG
+2274 ARAAC
-2279 TPGHKAEVEALE
+2279 TPGHKAEVAALE

-2322 KLVPLDEDAEFCAKE
+2322 ELVPLDEDAEFCAKE

-2345 NGKADRSGIALR
+2345 SGQTDRSGIALR

-2380 LAASYEGI
+2380 LADSYEGV

-2408 LRRKASERV
+2408 LRRVRTGTGADAEVARLEGEMRNRARELAVSKKANERV
-2417 MLRSMET
+2417 ILRGMEI
-2424 PLTSGQLD
+2424 PLTAGQLD
-2432 ALLDKDAEIA
+2432 ALLDKDAETA
-2442 DMERRLRELRKKPD
+2442 DMERRLRELRKNPD

-2482 EERSKCLAAEYGG
+2482 EERSKYLAAEYGG
-2495 RTMGALPL
+2495 RAIGTLPL
-2503 CDDAAYRDAEA
+2503 GDDAAYRDAEA
-2514 AYMKMLESD
+2514 AYMKMLESG
-2523 HADAA
+2523 HADPA
-2528 ALQRLIDTMNERAA
+2528 ALQRLMDTMNERAA
-2542 GIAHDMNVADRAK
+2542 GIAHDINVADRAQ
-2555 YLPKALR
+2555 YVPKALR

-2571 DDDDEF
+2571 DDDAEF
-2577 RRLEHERARAAGT
+2577 RRLEHERARAACT
-2590 PGHKAEVEALEAQ
+2590 PGHKAEVAALEAQ

-2625 EPAGIPLKLVPLDED
+2625 EPAGIPLELVPLDED

-2645 KEAQRAELKENGKAD
+2645 KEAQRAELKESGQTD

-2685 ERGKLLAASYE
+2685 ERGKLLADSYE
-2696 GIPTSELPL
+2696 GVPTSELPL

-2714 EVERLRRKA
+2714 EVERLRRVRTGTGADAEVARLEGEMRNRARELAVSKKA
-2723 SERVMLRSMETP
+2723 NERVILRGMEIP
-2735 LTSGQLDALLDKD
+2735 LTAGQLDALLDKD
-2748 AEIADMER
+2748 AETADMER
-2756 RLRELRKKPDKNA
+2756 RLRELRKNPDKNA
-2769 AAIKAL
+2769 TAIKAL

-2790 LAEERSKC
+2790 LAEERSKY
-2798 LAAEYGGRT
+2798 LAAEYGGRAIGT
-2807 MGALPL
+2807 LPL
-2813 CDDAAYRDA
+2813 GDDAAYRDA
-2822 EAAYMKMLESD
+2822 EAAYMKMLESG
-2833 HADAA
+2833 HADPA
-2838 ALQRLIDTMNERA
+2838 ALQWLMDTMNERA

-2856 DMNVADRAKYLPKA
+2856 DINVADRAQYVPKA

-2880 LDDDDEFRRL
+2880 LDDDAEFRRL
-2890 EHERARAAGTPGHK
+2890 EHERARAACTPGHK
-2904 AEVEALEAQLLAR
+2904 AEVAALEAQLLAR

-2932 LAPEPAGIPLKLVP
+2932 LAPEPAGIPLELVP

-2959 RAELKENGKADRS
+2959 RAELKESGQTDRS

-3002 ASYEGIPTSELPLDT
+3002 DSYEGVPTSELPLDT

-3031 KASERVMLRSM
+3031 VRTGTGADAEVARLEGEMRNRARELAVSKKANERVILRGM
-3042 ETPLTS
+3042 EIPLTA
-3048 GQLDALLDKDAEIAD
+3048 GQLDALLDKDAETAD
-3063 MERRLRELRKKPDK
+3063 MERRLRELRKNPDK
-3077 NAAAIKALEKEVQKR
+3077 NATAIKALEKEVQKR

-3104 RSKCLAA
+3104 RSKYLAA
-3111 EYGGRT
+3111 EYGGRAIGT
-3117 MGALPLCDDA
+3117 LPLGDDA

-3134 AYMKMLESDHADAA
+3134 AYMKMLESGHADPA
-3148 ALQRLIDTMNERAAG
+3148 ALQWLMDTMNERAAG
-3163 IAHDM
+3163 IAHDI
-3168 NVADRAKYLPKA
+3168 NVADRAQYVPKA

-3194 DEFRRLEHE
+3194 AEFRRLEHE
-3203 RARAAGTPG
+3203 RARAACTPG
-3212 HKAEVEALEAQLLAR
+3212 HKAEVAALEAQLLAR

-3249 IPLKL
+3249 IPLEL

-3269 RAELKENGKADR
+3269 RAELKESGQTDR

-3303 DGERGKLLAASYEGI
+3303 DGERGKLLADSYEGV
-3318 PTMETPLTS
+3318 PTSELPLDTDAAFHEMEVERLRRVRTGTGADAEVARLEGEMRNRARELAVSKKANERVILRGMEIPLTA

-3336 DAEIADMERR
+3336 DAETADMERR
-3346 LRELRKKPDKNAAAI
+3346 LRELRKNPDKNATAI

-3382 ERSKCLAAEYGG
+3382 ERSKYLAAEYGG
-3394 RTMGAL
+3394 RAIGTL
-3400 PLCDDAAYR
+3400 PLGDDAAYR

-3416 KMLESDHA
+3416 KMLESGHA
-3424 DAAALQRLIDTMNER
+3424 DPAALQWLMDTMNER

-3444 HDMNVADRAKYLPKA
+3444 HDINVADRAQYVPKA

-3473 DEFRRL
+3473 AEFRRL

-3485 AAGTPGHKAEVEALE
+3485 AACTPGHKAEVAALE

-3529 PLKLVP
+3529 PLELVP

-3554 NGKADRSGIAL
+3554 SGQTDRSGIAL

-3587 KLLAASYE
+3587 KLLADSYE
-3595 GIPTSELPL
+3595 GVPTSELPL

-3615 ERLRRKA
+3615 ERLRLKA
-3622 SERVMLRSMETPLTS
+3622 T
-3637 GQLDALLDKDAE
+3637 
-3649 IADMERRLRELRKK
+3649 
-3663 PDKNAAAIK
+3663 
-3672 ALEKEVQKRAQELA
+3672 
-3686 DGHLAEERS
+3686 
-3695 KCLAAEYGGRTM
+3695 
-3707 GALPLCD
+3707 
-3714 DAAYRD
+3714 
-3720 AEAAYMKML
+3720 
-3729 ESDHADAAAL
+3729 
-3739 QRLIDTMNERAA
+3739 DT
-3751 GIAHDMN
+3751 
-3758 VADRAKYLPKA
+3758 
-3769 LRGVPLRALP
+3769 
-3779 LDDDDEFRRLEH
+3779 
-3791 ERARAAGTPGHKAEV
+3791 
-3806 EALEAQL
+3806 
-3813 LARADEL
+3813 
-3820 ARARLAGDR
+3820 
-3829 AYLAPEP
+3829 
-3836 AGIPLKLVPLDED
+3836 
-3849 AEFCAKE
+3849 
-3856 AQRAELKEN
+3856 
-3865 GKADRSGIALRETE
+3865 
-3879 LNARAVEVAQQ
+3879 
-3890 LKDGERGKL
+3890 
-3899 LAASYEG
+3899 
-3906 IPTSELPLDTD
+3906 
-3917 AAFHEM
+3917 
-3923 EVERLRRKASERVM
+3923 
-3937 LRSME
+3937 
-3942 TPLTSGQLDALLDK
+3942 
-3956 DAEIADME
+3956 
-3964 RRLRELRKK
+3964 
-3973 PDKNAAAIKAL
+3973 
-3984 EKEVQKRAQELA
+3984 
-3996 DGHLAEERSK
+3996 
-4006 CLAAEYGGRTMGAL
+4006 
-4020 PLCDDAAYRD
+4020 
-4030 AEAAY
+4030 
-4035 MKMLESDHADAA
+4035 
-4047 ALQRL
+4047 
-4052 IDTMNERAAGIAH
+4052 
-4065 DMNVADRAK
+4065 
-4074 YLPKALRGVP
+4074 
-4084 LRALPLD
+4084 
-4091 DDDEFRRLEHERARA
+4091 
-4106 AGTPGH
+4106 
-4112 KAEVEALEAQLLA
+4112 
-4125 RADELA
+4125 
-4131 RARLAGDRAY
+4131 
-4141 LAPEPAGIPLKLV
+4141 
-4154 PLDEDAEFCAK
+4154 
-4165 EAQRAELKEN
+4165 
-4175 GKADR
+4175 
-4180 SGIALRETEL
+4180 
-4190 NARAVEVAQQLKDGE
+4190 
-4205 RGKLLAA
+4205 
-4212 SYEGIPT
+4212 
-4219 SELPLDTDAA
+4219 
-4229 FHEMEVE
+4229 
-4236 RLRRKASERVMLRSM
+4236 
-4251 ETPLTSGQ
+4251 
-4259 LDALLDKDAEIADME
+4259 
-4274 RRLRELR
+4274 
-4281 KKPDKNAAAI
+4281 
-4291 KALEKEVQ
+4291 
-4299 KRAQE
+4299 
-4304 LADGHLAEERSK
+4304 
-4316 CLAAE
+4316 
-4321 YGGRTMGH
+4321 
-4329 FRCATTL
+4329 
-4336 RTMLESDHADAAAL
+4336 
-4350 QRLIDTMNERAAGIA
+4350 
-4365 HDMNVADRA
+4365 
-4374 KYLPKALR
+4374 
-4382 GVPLRALPLDDD
+4382 
-4394 DEFRRLEHERA
+4394 
-4405 RAAGT
+4405 
-4410 PGHKAEVEAL
+4410 
-4420 EAQLLA
+4420 
-4426 RADEL
+4426 
-4431 ARARLAGDRAY
+4431 
-4442 LAPEPAGI
+4442 
-4450 PLKLVPLDEDAEFCA
+4450 
-4465 KEAQRAELKENGKAD
+4465 
-4480 RSGIALRETEL
+4480 
-4491 NARAVEVAQQL
+4491 
-4502 KDGER
+4502 
-4507 GKLLAASYEGIPTM
+4507 
-4521 ETPLTS
+4521 
-4527 GQLDALLDKDAEI
+4527 
-4540 ADMERRLRE
+4540 
-4549 LRKKPD
+4549 
-4555 KNAAAIKAL
+4555 
-4564 EKEVQKRAQE
+4564 
-4574 LADGHLAEER
+4574 
-4584 SKCLAAEY
+4584 
-4592 GGRTMGALPL
+4592 
-4602 CDDAAYRD
+4602 
-4610 AEAAYMKM
+4610 
-4618 LESDHADAAAL
+4618 
-4629 QWLIDTMNERAA
+4629 
-4641 GIAHDMNVADR
+4641 
-4652 AKYLPKALRGVPL
+4652 
-4665 RALPLDDDDEFRRL
+4665 
-4679 EHERARAAGTPGH
+4679 
-4692 KAEVE
+4692 
-4697 ALEAQLLARADE
+4697 
-4709 LARARLAGDRAYLAP
+4709 
-4724 EPAGIP
+4724 
-4730 LKLVPLDEDAE
+4730 
-4741 FCAKEA
+4741 
-4747 QRAELKE
+4747 
-4754 NGKADRSGIALRET
+4754 
-4768 ELNARAVEV
+4768 
-4777 AQQLK
+4777 
-4782 DGERGK
+4782 
-4788 LLAASYE
+4788 
-4795 GIPTM
+4795 
-4800 ETPLTSG
+4800 
-4807 QLDALLDKD
+4807 
-4816 AEIAD
+4816 
-4821 MERRLRE
+4821 
-4828 LRKKPD
+4828 
-4834 KNAAAIKALEKEVQ
+4834 
-4848 KRAQELADGH
+4848 
-4858 LAEERSKC
+4858 
-4866 LAAEYGGRTM
+4866 
-4876 GALPL
+4876 
-4881 CDDAAYRDA
+4881 
-4890 EAAYMK
+4890 
-4896 MLESDHADA
+4896 
-4905 AALQRL
+4905 
-4911 IDTMNERAAG
+4911 
-4921 IAHDMNVADR
+4921 
-4931 AKYLPKALRGVPL
+4931 
-4944 RALPLDDDDEFRR
+4944 
-4957 LEHERARAAGTP
+4957 
-4969 GHKAEVEA
+4969 
-4977 LEAQLLARADEL
+4977 
-4989 ARARLA
+4989 
-4995 GDRAYL
+4995 
-5001 APEPAGIPLKLVP
+5001 
-5014 LDEDA
+5014 
-5019 EFCAKEAQRAEL
+5019 
-5031 KENGKADRSGIA
+5031 
-5043 LRETELNA
+5043 
-5051 RAVEVAQQLKDGERG
+5051 
-5066 KLLAASYEGIPTME
+5066 
-5080 TPLTS
+5080 
-5085 GQLDALLDKDA
+5085 
-5096 EIADMERRLRELRKK
+5096 
-5111 PDKNAAAIK
+5111 
-5120 ALEKEVQKRAQELAD
+5120 
-5135 GHLAEERSKCLAA
+5135 
-5148 EYGGRTMGAL
+5148 
-5158 PLCDD
+5158 
-5163 AAYRDAEAAYMK
+5163 
-5175 MLESDH
+5175 
-5181 ADAAALQRLIDTM
+5181 
-5194 NERAAGIAHD
+5194 
-5204 MNVADRAKY
+5204 
-5213 LPKALRGVPL
+5213 
-5223 RALPLDDD
+5223 
-5231 DEFRRLEHE
+5231 
-5240 RARAAGTPGHKAE
+5240 
-5253 VEALEAQLL
+5253 
-5262 ARADELARAR
+5262 
-5272 LAGDRAYLAPEPAGI
+5272 
-5287 PLKLVPLDEDA
+5287 
-5298 EFCAKEAQRA
+5298 
-5308 ELKENGKAD
+5308 
-5317 RSGIALRETELNA
+5317 
-5330 RAVEVAQQL
+5330 
-5339 KDGERGKLLAA
+5339 
-5350 SYEGIPTSELP
+5350 
-5361 LDTDAAFHEME
+5361 
-5372 VEWLRLK
+5372 
-5379 VMDRQPNGA
+5379 QPNGA
-5388 TKSSLHAALN
+5388 KNGSLDAALN
-5398 RRAADLARSL
+5398 RRAAELARSL
-5408 RVADLS
+5408 RVEDLS
-5414 SVEAAPLGLSKE
+5414 SVEGSPLGLAKE
-5426 LLDLHNDSV
+5426 VLDLHSDSV
-5435 CAVLIKE
+5435 GAALIND
-5442 LRQLR
+5442 LRKLR
-5447 QNAVGN
+5447 KNPLGNAV
-5453 TAVLREKESALNDRA
+5453 VLREKGSALNDRA
-5468 FEMARRLL
+5468 FEVARRLL
-5476 SGDRLSYLGPKPL
+5476 AGDRASYLDPRPRN
-5489 SILLEHIPLDED
+5489 ILLEHIPLDED

-5516 TDPAN
+5516 TDPVN

-5548 LANFPPNYHGICT
+5548 LAQFPSNYHGICT
-5561 KDLKPHFDRLFSEA
+5561 KDLKPHSDRLFSEA

-5580 AGMRDRTITF
+5580 AGMRDGTVAF
-5590 KENLE
+5590 KENLD
-5595 QIMDDRLNE
+5595 QIMDNRLSE
-5604 LALERK
+5604 LARERK

-5633 DKAFNDLRQGRQE
+5633 DKAFNDLLQGRQE

-5666 NRRAAELARSVLSS
+5666 NSRAAELARSVLNS

-5700 QDAEVVR
+5700 QDAGVVR

-5719 QLKHNVAEL
+5719 QLKNNVVDL
-5728 QAKLNERVHELATAA
+5728 QAKLNERLHELATAA

-5773 KEVQRAILRLQDPA
+5773 KEVQRAILRLQDPV

-5812 EEDLRGLDQQP
+5812 EEDLRGLDQHP

-5833 HQDAQLGKMIDELR
+5833 HEDAQFGKMIDELR
-5847 WLKASEGDQH
+5847 WLKALEGDQH

-5869 RCYAMADSAMKGD
+5869 RCYAMADGVMKGD
-5882 RCYLDPKPEKVPL
+5882 RSYLHPKPEKVPL

-5905 FHALE
+5905 LHALE

-5921 RKNEHKI
+5921 RKNEQKI
-5928 AGLEA
+5928 ADLES

-5946 KKADLKSVEQT
+5946 KTADLKPLTQT

-6057 SSTIKDLEAQLNK
+6057 SSTIKGLEVQLNK
-6070 RAHDLANAALAMD
+6070 RAHDLSNLALAMD

-6102 TDSKFHSLEVE
+6102 TDSKFHSMEVE
-6113 RAKLKMSRADGHA
+6113 RAKLKMSRADGNA
-6126 ERMQELEGRLNKR
+6126 ERMHELEGCLNKR
-6139 AASLAREQLEEDLKG
+6139 AASLARKQLEEDLKG

-6161 YPLNFLRPHNDA
+6161 YPLNFLRLHSDA

-6196 RDAQEA
+6196 RDVQEA

-6223 QEPENVPLSLLT
+6223 QEPENVPLSLLA
-6235 LEEDALFVAMEMK
+6235 LEEDALFVAMEME
-6248 LRSLKASDKQSPRAI
+6248 LRSLKASDKQNPKAI
-6263 TEAEGRMNDRVH
+6263 AEAEGRMNDRVH

-6310 AMEKELWKQKQQPHA
+6310 AKEKELWKQKQQPHA
-6325 PRSSS
+6325 PHSSS
-6330 AAADLRRKLQARADE
+6330 AAADLRRELQARADE
-6345 VGEAQLKND
+6345 VGEAQLKSD

-6372 LDTDHAYHGM
+6372 LDTDDVYHGM
-6382 EVKRAI
+6382 EVERAI
-6388 LLAQDATGTRS
+6388 LLAQDATGRRS
-6399 AVEELDKELNAR
+6399 AVEELEKELNAR

-6460 PDMKK
+6460 PDMNK

-6487 MDLEPIKASYRGIAK
+6487 MDLESIKASYRGIAK

-6532 EVAAIEDEMDRRA
+6532 EVAVIEDEMNRRA

-6567 YINEVPLDDDPTF
+6567 YINEVPLDDDPAF
-6580 QKLEQEYRRRRR
+6580 QKLEQEYRRRSR

-6600 GDVLRELTEAMNRRS
+6600 GDVLRELTSAMNQRS

-6703 VLLGELP
+6703 VLLEELP
-6710 LDSDKEFGDL
+6710 LDSDKAFGNL
-6720 ARERRRRKKT
+6720 ARERRRRKKA

-6790 DERLQLKREPLGN
+6790 DERLQLKREPLSN
-6803 AAIIA
+6803 AAMIA
-6808 AKETDLEDRAHV
+6808 AKETDLEHRAHV
-6820 IAKDLLRKERA
+6820 IAKDLLRKERVL
-6831 FLDQEP
+6831 LDQEP

-6861 ALRRH
+6861 ELRAH

-6881 ADRVGQIAE
+6881 VDRVGQIAE
-6890 DFVQKERAF
+6890 DFVQKQRAF

-6926 RRKLRLRREKNRSE
+6926 RRKLLQRPEKNRSE

-6956 KDLVLKGRAFLHSEP
+6956 KDLVLKGRAFLHGEP

-7004 ACVKTIE
+7004 ASVKTIE
-7011 EKLNNRAEELAQGL
+7011 EKLNNRAEELAQRL

-7100 LQPEPCGVPL
+7100 LKPEPCGVPL

-7143 DELNERAMELAAEFI
+7143 DELNERAKELAAEFI

-7199 ENSPQVLELERLLNR
+7199 ENSLQVLELESLLNR

-7254 EDFVPAALTPGDVV
+7254 EDFVPAVLAPNDVV
-7268 SAPQDMSY
+7268 SALQDMSY
-7276 LVPFIAALTQHPVLL
+7276 LVPFIAALSLHPVLL
-7291 RRLIVTKEAPV
+7291 QRLIVTKEAPV

-7308 IFFDPHG
+7308 IFFDPQG
-7315 NPVYVDVDDRVPCD
+7315 NPVYIDVDDRVPCD
-7329 DNREP
+7329 DKSEP

-7360 DQLINCTSLET
+7360 DQLVNCTPLET

-7385 KRKLAEAGNLDNYM
+7385 KRKLAAAGNLDNY
-7399 TVDFW
+7399 TSVDFW

-7431 CCSYALVDVVITL
+7431 HCSYALVDVVITL

-7450 SDIVIKLENSYR
+7450 SDVVIKLENSYCKD
-7462 NGEPVYTGPLCHTD
+7462 EPVYTGPLCHTD

-7510 MQTCHINCGD
+7510 MQTCHTNCGD
-7520 RLTVAGMWND
+7520 RLTAEGTWNS
-7530 RTSGGNANF
+7530 RTSGGSAIF
-7539 TTFRNNPIFILQNN
+7539 TTFRNNPIFILQNS
-7553 SSRPATV
+7553 SSRPASV

-7570 FVDPEGRSHYPQS
+7570 FVDPEGRRHYPQS
-7583 GIALMEPTSS
+7583 GIVLMEPTSS

-7601 TNSTARFLHKSIM
+7601 TNSTARFLHKSII
-7614 LDSREVCSVMEV
+7614 LDAREVCCVMEV
-7626 PAHSM
+7626 PARST
-7631 CLFIPYTANP
+7631 CLFIPYTAKA

-7653 GSAKVALTPLHYCGL
+7653 GSAKVTLAPLHYCGL
-7668 SREPKSAAVT
+7668 SREPRSTAVT
-7678 LTPGAEGQRVDFTI
+7678 LTPGTEGQRVDFTI
-7692 SSPCDVHV
+7692 SSACDVHV

-7711 AAIKGDAIAEDDV
+7711 GAIKGDAIAEDDV
-7724 VMVAFSD
+7724 MMVAFNE
-7731 QAMKLTS
+7731 QATKLTS

-7762 LLTSPNEP
+7762 LLISPNQP
-7770 FSGDNPCTVSIFTPK
+7770 VSGDNPCTVSIFTPK
-7785 RVMVRFVAPPAGARQ
+7785 QVMVRFVAPPAGARQ
-7800 LQHTRFPKLP
+7800 LQHARFPKLP
-7810 QKLASALGGNNPR
+7810 QKRAAASGGNSSR
-7823 QSRGA
+7823 QPRGA

-7841 RLPPL
+7841 KLPPL
-7846 RKNGASTLSSGSV
+7846 RGNGASTLNSGRV
-7859 SRGDRFTCS
+7859 SGGDRFTCS

>member
-1 MSSLFTEVPDSNTLF
+1 MSSPFTEVPDSNTLF

-69 ALATLIRFP
+69 ALAPLIRFP

-115 PLEDDAVLYARS
+115 PLEDNAVLYARS

-137 EKAYAKFYTG
+137 EKAYAKFYTA
-147 YDQLEGCTL
+147 YDHLEGCTL

-164 GNPVLNIPMD
+164 GNPVLNIPMN
-174 AKLAKAAGVNTKDGP
+174 AKLAKAAGVNTKDGL
-189 YWLLMGECLLRG
+189 YWLSMGECLLRG
-201 DHVLSALTKDAE
+201 DHVLSALTTDAD

-263 NDSKWTEKL
+263 KDSKWTAKL

-294 VNSIQHCFMR
+294 MNSIQHCFMR

-312 YSAAWKGESAGGN
+312 YSAAWEGESAGGN
-325 PTSVLWRKNP
+325 PTFVTWRKNP
-335 LFLVRNSGPAEVKI
+335 LFLVRNSGPTELKI

-359 RFSNPDSDTTYAQ
+359 RLSSPDSDTSYAQ

-381 YQHPIPTF
+381 YQQPIPTF
-389 YVTGNSHK
+389 CVTGNSHK

-406 SRDVSNVFT
+406 SREVANAIT
-415 IPGHSMCYLVPC
+415 IPGHSMCYLVPSC
-427 TMQKGVEASFQLSL
+427 MQKGVEARFQLSL
-441 YHLKDQ
+441 YHFKDQ
-447 DYSQLSVEQLT
+447 DYSQLSVEPLS
-458 IPGMNWAGPA
+458 IPGMNWVNCA
-468 TKDIELCQKKKDRA
+468 TKNVELCQKEKDRV
-482 DFYVDEGTDIHILTH
+482 DFYVDEGTDIHILMH

-507 GDAMTEDF
+507 GDAMTEDY

-595 IIDEGEDAAL
+595 IIDEGDDAAL
-605 VHNPIDYVP
+605 VDNPIDYAP

-625 AESDSPFEDRRFYVD
+625 AESDSPFEDKRFYVD

-762 YTRYENLENLS
+762 YMRYENLEGIS

-783 RPRISVSTDPAEA
+783 QPCVSVSTDPAAA

-804 EAPYWKELASKLP
+804 EVPYWKELASKLP

-832 YGLLKGRHYAVLDI
+832 YGLLKERYYAVLDI
-846 VSIADGERVS
+846 VSIANGERVR
-856 DMLVKMYNPYEDSPY
+856 DMLVKMYNPYEGSPY

-899 YIPADNFVTAFSAM
+899 YIPATNFVTAFSAM

-927 FNSEWGQ
+927 FNSEWGSG
-934 DTNGGDT
+934 TNGGDT
-941 SLISWRKNPL
+941 SLISWRENPL
-951 FIFSNPTNDVVQLV
+951 FIFSNPTNDIVQVV
-965 AMLRQPDQRHLL
+965 AMLRQPDQRHLR
-977 HTMPNQELVYP
+977 HAMPNHELVYP
-988 MKGLSVAQANPSAAG
+988 MKGLSVAQANPSAEG
-1003 IPTYLVTLDN
+1003 IPTHLVTFDN
-1013 HRLIHHEKP
+1013 HRLIHREEP
-1022 LAVREVTNVLTIPP
+1022 VAVREVANVLTIPP

-1059 FMRGEDGE
+1059 FMRGEDAE

-1075 PKVAQHQP
+1075 PKVTQHQP

-1106 EVHAVLRQEK
+1106 EVHALLRQEK
-1116 AFESPQGGD
+1116 AFESHQGGD

-1137 DLQNNCI
+1137 DLQNNRI

-1157 LVTHLAKP
+1157 LVTHLKTP

-1171 ITCPHSSGDVPC
+1171 ITCPRSNGGVPC
-1183 KVEIAADED
+1183 KVEIAAQEE
-1192 AHVRITETPQNAAA
+1192 AHARITEAPQNAAP
-1206 LSALDMAFLDAHPE
+1206 LSTLDMAFLDAHPE

-1229 DRDLPF
+1229 DRDIPF

-1256 QRLKDCL
+1256 QRLKDRL

-1274 LASERP
+1274 LTSEQP
-1280 IYLIS
+1280 IYLTC
-1285 HDLHALNPLLDDDQA
+1285 HDLHALNPLLNDDQA

-1313 DLRNHYKLPAQEA
+1313 DPRNHYKLPAQEA

-1333 SIADELLH
+1333 NIADELLH
-1341 VDLSFIEA
+1341 VDLSFIDA
-1349 RPEGIPRDAIPMISD
+1349 RPEGIPRDAIPMSSD
-1364 KAFAEMTTDLLRLR
+1364 KAFAEMTTELLRLR
-1378 RRPEPNPSAIRDA
+1378 RRPEKNPSAIRDV
-1391 EHRLNERAKELA
+1391 EHRLGKRAAEIA
-1403 RAMHDTERTY
+1403 RAMHDAERTY
-1413 LDQQPQL
+1413 LDQHPEY

-1432 SFCAEEDELRQLL
+1432 RFCADEDELRQLL
-1445 QSSPSA
+1445 RSSSA
-1451 QQTIAALQAKLNNH
+1451 DQNTVTALQAKLNKH
-1465 AHELARQLKDG
+1465 AHELAQQLKDG
-1476 ERGKLLAASYE
+1476 ERGKLLADSYE
-1487 GIPTMETPLTSG
+1487 GVPTSELPLDTDAAFHEMEVERLRRVRTGTGADAEVARLEGEMRNRARELAVSKKANERVILRGMEIPLTAG

-1510 IADMERRLRELR
+1510 TADMERRLRELR
-1522 KKPDKNAAAIKALEK
+1522 KNPDKNATAIKALEK

-1556 KCLAAEYGGRTMG
+1556 KYLAAEYGGRAIGT
-1569 ALPLCDDA
+1569 LPLGDDA

-1585 YMKMLESDHADA
+1585 YMKMLESGHADP
-1597 AALQRLIDTMNE
+1597 AALQRLMDTMNE
-1609 RAAGIAHDMNV
+1609 RAAGIAHDINV
-1620 ADRAKYLPKALRG
+1620 ADRAQYVPKALRG
-1633 VPLRALPLDDDDE
+1633 VPLRALPLDDDAE
-1646 FRRLEHERARAAGTP
+1646 FRRLEHERARAACTP
-1661 GHKAEVE
+1661 GHKAEVA

-1698 GIPLKLVPLDEDA
+1698 GIPLELVPLDEDA

-1724 ENGKADRSGIALR
+1724 ESGQTDRSGIALR

-1752 KDGERGKLLAAS
+1752 KDGERGKLLADS
-1764 YEGIPTSEL
+1764 YEGVPTSEL

-1785 VERLRRKAS
+1785 VERLRRVRTGTGADAEVARLEGEMRNRARELAVSKKAN
-1794 ERVMLR
+1794 ERVILR
-1800 SMETPLTSGQLDALL
+1800 GMEIPLTAGQLDALL
-1815 DKDAEIADM
+1815 DKDAETADM

-1832 KKPDKNAA
+1832 KNPDKNAA

-1867 CLAAEYGGRTM
+1867 YLAAEYGGRAIGT
-1878 GALPLCDD
+1878 LPLGDD

-1902 DHADA
+1902 GHADP

-1912 LIDTMNERAAG
+1912 LMDTMNERAAG
-1923 IAHDMNV
+1923 IAHDINV
-1930 ADRAKYLPKAL
+1930 ADRAQYVPKAL
-1941 RGVPLRALPLDDDD
+1941 RGVPLRALPLDDDA
-1955 EFRRLEHERARAAGT
+1955 EFRRLEHERARAACT

-1977 EALEAQ
+1977 AALEAQ

-2012 KLVPLD
+2012 ELVPLD

-2025 KEAQRAELKENGK
+2025 KEAQRAELKESGQT
-2038 ADRSGIALRET
+2038 DRSGIALRET

-2070 LAASYEGIPT
+2070 LADSYEGVPT

-2097 RLRRKASERVML
+2097 RLRRVRTGTGADAEVARLEGEMRNRARELAVSKKANERVIL
-2109 RSMETPLT
+2109 RGMEIPLT
-2117 SGQLDALLDK
+2117 AGQLDALLDK
-2127 DAEIA
+2127 DAETA

-2143 KPDKNAAA
+2143 NPDKNATA

-2171 AEERSKCLAAEYGGR
+2171 AEERSKYLAAEYGGR
-2186 TMGAL
+2186 AIGTL
-2191 PLCDDAAYRDAE
+2191 PLGDDAAYRDAE
-2203 AAYMKMLESDHADAA
+2203 AAYMKMLESGHADPA
-2218 ALQRLIDTM
+2218 ALQWLMDTM
-2227 NERAAGIAHDMNV
+2227 NERAAGIAHDINV
-2240 ADRAKYLPKAL
+2240 ADRAQYVPKAL
-2251 RGVPLRALPLDDDDE
+2251 RGVPLRALPLDDDAE

-2274 ARAAG
+2274 ARAAC
-2279 TPGHKAEVEALE
+2279 TPGHKAEVAALE

-2322 KLVPLDEDAEFCAKE
+2322 ELVPLDEDAEFCAKE

-2345 NGKADRSGIALR
+2345 SGQTDRSGIALR

-2380 LAASYEGI
+2380 LADSYEGV

-2408 LRRKASERV
+2408 LRRVRTGTGADAEVARLEGEMRNRARELAVSKKANERV
-2417 MLRSMET
+2417 ILRGMEI
-2424 PLTSGQLD
+2424 PLTAGQLD
-2432 ALLDKDAEIA
+2432 ALLDKDAETA
-2442 DMERRLRELRKKPD
+2442 DMERRLRELRKNPD
-2456 KNAAAIKALEKEVQK
+2456 KNATAIKALEKEVQK

-2482 EERSKCLAAEYGG
+2482 EERSKYLAAEYGG
-2495 RTMGALPL
+2495 RAIGTLPL
-2503 CDDAAYRDAEA
+2503 GDDAAYRDAEA
-2514 AYMKMLESD
+2514 AYMKMLESG
-2523 HADAA
+2523 HADPA
-2528 ALQRLIDTMNERAA
+2528 ALQWLMDTMNERAA
-2542 GIAHDMNVADRAK
+2542 GIAHDINVADRAQ
-2555 YLPKALR
+2555 YVPKALR

-2571 DDDDEF
+2571 DDDAEF
-2577 RRLEHERARAAGT
+2577 RRLEHERARAACT
-2590 PGHKAEVEALEAQ
+2590 PGHKAEVAALEAQ

-2625 EPAGIPLKLVPLDED
+2625 EPAGIPLELVPLDED

-2645 KEAQRAELKENGKAD
+2645 KEAQRAELKESGQTD

-2685 ERGKLLAASYE
+2685 ERGKLLADSYE
-2696 GIPTSELPL
+2696 GVPTSELPL

-2714 EVERLRRKA
+2714 EVERLRLKA
-2723 SERVMLRSMETP
+2723 T
-2735 LTSGQLDALLDKD
+2735 
-2748 AEIADMER
+2748 
-2756 RLRELRKKPDKNA
+2756 
-2769 AAIKAL
+2769 
-2775 EKEVQKRAQELADGH
+2775 
-2790 LAEERSKC
+2790 
-2798 LAAEYGGRT
+2798 
-2807 MGALPL
+2807 
-2813 CDDAAYRDA
+2813 
-2822 EAAYMKMLESD
+2822 
-2833 HADAA
+2833 
-2838 ALQRLIDTMNERA
+2838 DT
-2851 AGIAH
+2851 
-2856 DMNVADRAKYLPKA
+2856 
-2870 LRGVPLRALP
+2870 
-2880 LDDDDEFRRL
+2880 
-2890 EHERARAAGTPGHK
+2890 
-2904 AEVEALEAQLLAR
+2904 
-2917 ADELARARLAGDRAY
+2917 
-2932 LAPEPAGIPLKLVP
+2932 
-2946 LDEDAEFCAKEAQ
+2946 
-2959 RAELKENGKADRS
+2959 
-2972 GIALRETELNARAVE
+2972 
-2987 VAQQLKDGERGKLLA
+2987 
-3002 ASYEGIPTSELPLDT
+3002 
-3017 DAAFHEMEVERLRR
+3017 
-3031 KASERVMLRSM
+3031 
-3042 ETPLTS
+3042 
-3048 GQLDALLDKDAEIAD
+3048 
-3063 MERRLRELRKKPDK
+3063 
-3077 NAAAIKALEKEVQKR
+3077 
-3092 AQELADGHLAEE
+3092 
-3104 RSKCLAA
+3104 
-3111 EYGGRT
+3111 
-3117 MGALPLCDDA
+3117 
-3127 AYRDAEA
+3127 
-3134 AYMKMLESDHADAA
+3134 
-3148 ALQRLIDTMNERAAG
+3148 
-3163 IAHDM
+3163 
-3168 NVADRAKYLPKA
+3168 
-3180 LRGVPLRALPLDDD
+3180 
-3194 DEFRRLEHE
+3194 
-3203 RARAAGTPG
+3203 
-3212 HKAEVEALEAQLLAR
+3212 
-3227 ADELARARL
+3227 
-3236 AGDRAY
+3236 
-3242 LAPEPAG
+3242 
-3249 IPLKL
+3249 
-3254 VPLDEDAEFCAKEAQ
+3254 
-3269 RAELKENGKADR
+3269 
-3281 SGIALRETELNARA
+3281 
-3295 VEVAQQLK
+3295 
-3303 DGERGKLLAASYEGI
+3303 
-3318 PTMETPLTS
+3318 
-3327 GQLDALLDK
+3327 
-3336 DAEIADMERR
+3336 
-3346 LRELRKKPDKNAAAI
+3346 
-3361 KALEKEV
+3361 
-3368 QKRAQELADGHLAE
+3368 
-3382 ERSKCLAAEYGG
+3382 
-3394 RTMGAL
+3394 
-3400 PLCDDAAYR
+3400 
-3409 DAEAAYM
+3409 
-3416 KMLESDHA
+3416 
-3424 DAAALQRLIDTMNER
+3424 
-3439 AAGIA
+3439 
-3444 HDMNVADRAKYLPKA
+3444 
-3459 LRGVPLRALPLDDD
+3459 
-3473 DEFRRL
+3473 
-3479 EHERAR
+3479 
-3485 AAGTPGHKAEVEALE
+3485 
-3500 AQLLARADELARARL
+3500 
-3515 AGDRAYLA
+3515 
-3523 PEPAGI
+3523 
-3529 PLKLVP
+3529 
-3535 LDEDAEFCAKEA
+3535 
-3547 QRAELKE
+3547 
-3554 NGKADRSGIAL
+3554 
-3565 RETELNARAV
+3565 
-3575 EVAQQLKDGERG
+3575 
-3587 KLLAASYE
+3587 
-3595 GIPTSELPL
+3595 
-3604 DTDAAFHEMEV
+3604 
-3615 ERLRRKA
+3615 
-3622 SERVMLRSMETPLTS
+3622 
-3637 GQLDALLDKDAE
+3637 
-3649 IADMERRLRELRKK
+3649 
-3663 PDKNAAAIK
+3663 
-3672 ALEKEVQKRAQELA
+3672 
-3686 DGHLAEERS
+3686 
-3695 KCLAAEYGGRTM
+3695 
-3707 GALPLCD
+3707 
-3714 DAAYRD
+3714 
-3720 AEAAYMKML
+3720 
-3729 ESDHADAAAL
+3729 
-3739 QRLIDTMNERAA
+3739 
-3751 GIAHDMN
+3751 
-3758 VADRAKYLPKA
+3758 
-3769 LRGVPLRALP
+3769 
-3779 LDDDDEFRRLEH
+3779 
-3791 ERARAAGTPGHKAEV
+3791 
-3806 EALEAQL
+3806 
-3813 LARADEL
+3813 
-3820 ARARLAGDR
+3820 
-3829 AYLAPEP
+3829 
-3836 AGIPLKLVPLDED
+3836 
-3849 AEFCAKE
+3849 
-3856 AQRAELKEN
+3856 
-3865 GKADRSGIALRETE
+3865 
-3879 LNARAVEVAQQ
+3879 
-3890 LKDGERGKL
+3890 
-3899 LAASYEG
+3899 
-3906 IPTSELPLDTD
+3906 
-3917 AAFHEM
+3917 
-3923 EVERLRRKASERVM
+3923 
-3937 LRSME
+3937 
-3942 TPLTSGQLDALLDK
+3942 
-3956 DAEIADME
+3956 
-3964 RRLRELRKK
+3964 
-3973 PDKNAAAIKAL
+3973 
-3984 EKEVQKRAQELA
+3984 
-3996 DGHLAEERSK
+3996 
-4006 CLAAEYGGRTMGAL
+4006 
-4020 PLCDDAAYRD
+4020 
-4030 AEAAY
+4030 
-4035 MKMLESDHADAA
+4035 
-4047 ALQRL
+4047 
-4052 IDTMNERAAGIAH
+4052 
-4065 DMNVADRAK
+4065 
-4074 YLPKALRGVP
+4074 
-4084 LRALPLD
+4084 
-4091 DDDEFRRLEHERARA
+4091 
-4106 AGTPGH
+4106 
-4112 KAEVEALEAQLLA
+4112 
-4125 RADELA
+4125 
-4131 RARLAGDRAY
+4131 
-4141 LAPEPAGIPLKLV
+4141 
-4154 PLDEDAEFCAK
+4154 
-4165 EAQRAELKEN
+4165 
-4175 GKADR
+4175 
-4180 SGIALRETEL
+4180 
-4190 NARAVEVAQQLKDGE
+4190 
-4205 RGKLLAA
+4205 
-4212 SYEGIPT
+4212 
-4219 SELPLDTDAA
+4219 
-4229 FHEMEVE
+4229 
-4236 RLRRKASERVMLRSM
+4236 
-4251 ETPLTSGQ
+4251 
-4259 LDALLDKDAEIADME
+4259 
-4274 RRLRELR
+4274 
-4281 KKPDKNAAAI
+4281 
-4291 KALEKEVQ
+4291 
-4299 KRAQE
+4299 
-4304 LADGHLAEERSK
+4304 
-4316 CLAAE
+4316 
-4321 YGGRTMGH
+4321 
-4329 FRCATTL
+4329 
-4336 RTMLESDHADAAAL
+4336 
-4350 QRLIDTMNERAAGIA
+4350 
-4365 HDMNVADRA
+4365 
-4374 KYLPKALR
+4374 
-4382 GVPLRALPLDDD
+4382 
-4394 DEFRRLEHERA
+4394 
-4405 RAAGT
+4405 
-4410 PGHKAEVEAL
+4410 
-4420 EAQLLA
+4420 
-4426 RADEL
+4426 
-4431 ARARLAGDRAY
+4431 
-4442 LAPEPAGI
+4442 
-4450 PLKLVPLDEDAEFCA
+4450 
-4465 KEAQRAELKENGKAD
+4465 
-4480 RSGIALRETEL
+4480 
-4491 NARAVEVAQQL
+4491 
-4502 KDGER
+4502 
-4507 GKLLAASYEGIPTM
+4507 
-4521 ETPLTS
+4521 
-4527 GQLDALLDKDAEI
+4527 
-4540 ADMERRLRE
+4540 
-4549 LRKKPD
+4549 
-4555 KNAAAIKAL
+4555 
-4564 EKEVQKRAQE
+4564 
-4574 LADGHLAEER
+4574 
-4584 SKCLAAEY
+4584 
-4592 GGRTMGALPL
+4592 
-4602 CDDAAYRD
+4602 
-4610 AEAAYMKM
+4610 
-4618 LESDHADAAAL
+4618 
-4629 QWLIDTMNERAA
+4629 
-4641 GIAHDMNVADR
+4641 
-4652 AKYLPKALRGVPL
+4652 
-4665 RALPLDDDDEFRRL
+4665 
-4679 EHERARAAGTPGH
+4679 
-4692 KAEVE
+4692 
-4697 ALEAQLLARADE
+4697 
-4709 LARARLAGDRAYLAP
+4709 
-4724 EPAGIP
+4724 
-4730 LKLVPLDEDAE
+4730 
-4741 FCAKEA
+4741 
-4747 QRAELKE
+4747 
-4754 NGKADRSGIALRET
+4754 
-4768 ELNARAVEV
+4768 
-4777 AQQLK
+4777 
-4782 DGERGK
+4782 
-4788 LLAASYE
+4788 
-4795 GIPTM
+4795 
-4800 ETPLTSG
+4800 
-4807 QLDALLDKD
+4807 
-4816 AEIAD
+4816 
-4821 MERRLRE
+4821 
-4828 LRKKPD
+4828 
-4834 KNAAAIKALEKEVQ
+4834 
-4848 KRAQELADGH
+4848 
-4858 LAEERSKC
+4858 
-4866 LAAEYGGRTM
+4866 
-4876 GALPL
+4876 
-4881 CDDAAYRDA
+4881 
-4890 EAAYMK
+4890 
-4896 MLESDHADA
+4896 
-4905 AALQRL
+4905 
-4911 IDTMNERAAG
+4911 
-4921 IAHDMNVADR
+4921 
-4931 AKYLPKALRGVPL
+4931 
-4944 RALPLDDDDEFRR
+4944 
-4957 LEHERARAAGTP
+4957 
-4969 GHKAEVEA
+4969 
-4977 LEAQLLARADEL
+4977 
-4989 ARARLA
+4989 
-4995 GDRAYL
+4995 
-5001 APEPAGIPLKLVP
+5001 
-5014 LDEDA
+5014 
-5019 EFCAKEAQRAEL
+5019 
-5031 KENGKADRSGIA
+5031 
-5043 LRETELNA
+5043 
-5051 RAVEVAQQLKDGERG
+5051 
-5066 KLLAASYEGIPTME
+5066 
-5080 TPLTS
+5080 
-5085 GQLDALLDKDA
+5085 
-5096 EIADMERRLRELRKK
+5096 
-5111 PDKNAAAIK
+5111 
-5120 ALEKEVQKRAQELAD
+5120 
-5135 GHLAEERSKCLAA
+5135 
-5148 EYGGRTMGAL
+5148 
-5158 PLCDD
+5158 
-5163 AAYRDAEAAYMK
+5163 
-5175 MLESDH
+5175 
-5181 ADAAALQRLIDTM
+5181 
-5194 NERAAGIAHD
+5194 
-5204 MNVADRAKY
+5204 
-5213 LPKALRGVPL
+5213 
-5223 RALPLDDD
+5223 
-5231 DEFRRLEHE
+5231 
-5240 RARAAGTPGHKAE
+5240 
-5253 VEALEAQLL
+5253 
-5262 ARADELARAR
+5262 
-5272 LAGDRAYLAPEPAGI
+5272 
-5287 PLKLVPLDEDA
+5287 
-5298 EFCAKEAQRA
+5298 
-5308 ELKENGKAD
+5308 
-5317 RSGIALRETELNA
+5317 
-5330 RAVEVAQQL
+5330 
-5339 KDGERGKLLAA
+5339 
-5350 SYEGIPTSELP
+5350 
-5361 LDTDAAFHEME
+5361 
-5372 VEWLRLK
+5372 
-5379 VMDRQPNGA
+5379 QPNGA
-5388 TKSSLHAALN
+5388 KNGSLDAALN
-5398 RRAADLARSL
+5398 RRAAELARSL
-5408 RVADLS
+5408 RVEDLS
-5414 SVEAAPLGLSKE
+5414 SVEGSPLGLAKE
-5426 LLDLHNDSV
+5426 VLDLHSDSV
-5435 CAVLIKE
+5435 GAALIND
-5442 LRQLR
+5442 LRKLR
-5447 QNAVGN
+5447 KNPLGNAV
-5453 TAVLREKESALNDRA
+5453 VLREKGSALNDRA
-5468 FEMARRLL
+5468 FEVARRLL
-5476 SGDRLSYLGPKPL
+5476 AGDRASYLDPRPRN
-5489 SILLEHIPLDED
+5489 ILLEHIPLDED

-5516 TDPAN
+5516 TDPVN

-5548 LANFPPNYHGICT
+5548 LAQFPSNYHGICT
-5561 KDLKPHFDRLFSEA
+5561 KDLKPHSDRLFSEA

-5580 AGMRDRTITF
+5580 AGMRDGTVAF
-5590 KENLE
+5590 KENLD
-5595 QIMDDRLNE
+5595 QIMDNRLSE
-5604 LALERK
+5604 LARERK

-5633 DKAFNDLRQGRQE
+5633 DKAFNDLLQGRQE

-5666 NRRAAELARSVLSS
+5666 NSRAAELARSVLNS

-5700 QDAEVVR
+5700 QDAGVVR

-5719 QLKHNVAEL
+5719 QLKNNVVDL
-5728 QAKLNERVHELATAA
+5728 QAKLNERLHELATAA

-5773 KEVQRAILRLQDPA
+5773 KEVQRAILRLQDPV

-5812 EEDLRGLDQQP
+5812 EEDLRGLDQHP

-5833 HQDAQLGKMIDELR
+5833 HEDAQFGKMIDELR
-5847 WLKASEGDQH
+5847 WLKALEGDQH

-5869 RCYAMADSAMKGD
+5869 RCYAMADGVMKGD
-5882 RCYLDPKPEKVPL
+5882 RSYLHPKPEKVPL

-5905 FHALE
+5905 LHALE

-5921 RKNEHKI
+5921 RKNEQKI
-5928 AGLEA
+5928 ADLES

-5946 KKADLKSVEQT
+5946 KTADLKPLTQT

-6057 SSTIKDLEAQLNK
+6057 SSTIKGLEVQLNK
-6070 RAHDLANAALAMD
+6070 RAHDLSNLALAMD

-6102 TDSKFHSLEVE
+6102 TDSKFHSMEVE
-6113 RAKLKMSRADGHA
+6113 RAKLKMSRADGNA
-6126 ERMQELEGRLNKR
+6126 ERMHELEGCLNKR
-6139 AASLAREQLEEDLKG
+6139 AASLARKQLEEDLKG

-6161 YPLNFLRPHNDA
+6161 YPLNFLRLHSDA

-6196 RDAQEA
+6196 RDVQEA

-6223 QEPENVPLSLLT
+6223 QEPENVPLSLLA
-6235 LEEDALFVAMEMK
+6235 LEEDALFVAMEME
-6248 LRSLKASDKQSPRAI
+6248 LRSLKASDKQNPKAI
-6263 TEAEGRMNDRVH
+6263 AEAEGRMNDRVH

-6310 AMEKELWKQKQQPHA
+6310 AKEKELWKQKQQPHA
-6325 PRSSS
+6325 PHSSS
-6330 AAADLRRKLQARADE
+6330 AAADLRRELQARADE
-6345 VGEAQLKND
+6345 VGEAQLKSD

-6372 LDTDHAYHGM
+6372 LDTDDVYHGM
-6382 EVKRAI
+6382 EVERAI
-6388 LLAQDATGTRS
+6388 LLAQDATGRRS
-6399 AVEELDKELNAR
+6399 AVEELEKELNAR

-6460 PDMKK
+6460 PDMNK

-6487 MDLEPIKASYRGIAK
+6487 MDLESIKASYRGIAK

-6532 EVAAIEDEMDRRA
+6532 EVAVIEDEMNRRA

-6567 YINEVPLDDDPTF
+6567 YINEVPLDDDPAF
-6580 QKLEQEYRRRRR
+6580 QKLEQEYRRRSR

-6600 GDVLRELTEAMNRRS
+6600 GDVLRELTSAMNQRS

-6703 VLLGELP
+6703 VLLEELP
-6710 LDSDKEFGDL
+6710 LDSDKAFGNL
-6720 ARERRRRKKT
+6720 ARERRRRKKA

-6790 DERLQLKREPLGN
+6790 DERLQLKREPLSN
-6803 AAIIA
+6803 AAMIA
-6808 AKETDLEDRAHV
+6808 AKETDLEHRAHV
-6820 IAKDLLRKERA
+6820 IAKDLLRKERVL
-6831 FLDQEP
+6831 LDQEP

-6861 ALRRH
+6861 ELRAH

-6881 ADRVGQIAE
+6881 VDRVGQIAE
-6890 DFVQKERAF
+6890 DFVQKQRAF

-6926 RRKLRLRREKNRSE
+6926 RRKLLQRPEKNRSE

-6956 KDLVLKGRAFLHSEP
+6956 KDLVLKGRAFLHGEP

-7004 ACVKTIE
+7004 ASVKTIE
-7011 EKLNNRAEELAQGL
+7011 EKLNNRAEELAQRL

-7100 LQPEPCGVPL
+7100 LKPEPCGVPL

-7143 DELNERAMELAAEFI
+7143 DELNERAKELAAEFI

-7199 ENSPQVLELERLLNR
+7199 ENSLQVLELESLLNR

-7254 EDFVPAALTPGDVV
+7254 EDFVPAVLAPNDVV
-7268 SAPQDMSY
+7268 SALQDMSY
-7276 LVPFIAALTQHPVLL
+7276 LVPFIAALSLHPVLL
-7291 RRLIVTKEAPV
+7291 QRLIVTKEAPV

-7308 IFFDPHG
+7308 IFFDPQG
-7315 NPVYVDVDDRVPCD
+7315 NPVYIDVDDRVPCD
-7329 DNREP
+7329 DKSEP

-7360 DQLINCTSLET
+7360 DQLVNCTPLET

-7385 KRKLAEAGNLDNYM
+7385 KRKLAAAGNLDNY
-7399 TVDFW
+7399 TSVDFW

-7431 CCSYALVDVVITL
+7431 HCSYALVDVVITL

-7450 SDIVIKLENSYR
+7450 SDVVIKLENSYCKD
-7462 NGEPVYTGPLCHTD
+7462 EPVYTGPLCHTD

-7510 MQTCHINCGD
+7510 MQTCHTNCGD
-7520 RLTVAGMWND
+7520 RLTAEGTWNS
-7530 RTSGGNANF
+7530 RTSGGSAIF
-7539 TTFRNNPIFILQNN
+7539 TTFRNNPIFILQNS
-7553 SSRPATV
+7553 SSRPASV

-7570 FVDPEGRSHYPQS
+7570 FVDPEGRRHYPQS
-7583 GIALMEPTSS
+7583 GIVLMEPTSS

-7601 TNSTARFLHKSIM
+7601 TNSTARFLHKSII
-7614 LDSREVCSVMEV
+7614 LDAREVCCVMEV
-7626 PAHSM
+7626 PARST
-7631 CLFIPYTANP
+7631 CLFIPYTAKA

-7653 GSAKVALTPLHYCGL
+7653 GSAKVTLAPLHYCGL
-7668 SREPKSAAVT
+7668 SREPRSTAVT
-7678 LTPGAEGQRVDFTI
+7678 LTPGTEGQRVDFTI
-7692 SSPCDVHV
+7692 SSACDVHV

-7711 AAIKGDAIAEDDV
+7711 GAIKGDAIAEDDV
-7724 VMVAFSD
+7724 MMVAFNE
-7731 QAMKLTS
+7731 QATKLTS

-7762 LLTSPNEP
+7762 LLISPNQP
-7770 FSGDNPCTVSIFTPK
+7770 VSGDNPCTVSIFTPK
-7785 RVMVRFVAPPAGARQ
+7785 QVMVRFVAPPAGARQ
-7800 LQHTRFPKLP
+7800 LQHARFPKLP
-7810 QKLASALGGNNPR
+7810 QKRAAASGGNSSR
-7823 QSRGA
+7823 QPRGA

-7841 RLPPL
+7841 KLPPL
-7846 RKNGASTLSSGSV
+7846 RGNGASTLNSGRV
-7859 SRGDRFTCS
+7859 SGGDRFTCS

>member
-147 YDQLEGCTL
+147 YDHLEGCTL

-263 NDSKWTEKL
+263 NDSKWTAKL

-312 YSAAWKGESAGGN
+312 YSAAWKSESAGGN

-359 RFSNPDSDTTYAQ
+359 RFSDPDSDTTYAQ

-507 GDAMTEDF
+507 GDAMTEDY

-625 AESDSPFEDRRFYVD
+625 AESDSPFEDKRFYVD

-762 YTRYENLENLS
+762 YTLYQNLENLS

-783 RPRISVSTDPAEA
+783 RPCISVSTDPAQA

-1183 KVEIAADED
+1183 RVEIAADED

-1487 GIPTMETPLTSG
+1487 GIPTSELPLDTDAAFHEMEVERLRRVRTCADADADAEVARLEDEMRNRARDLAVSKKASERVMLRSMETPLTSG

-1510 IADMERRLRELR
+1510 TADMERRLRELR
-1522 KKPDKNAAAIKALEK
+1522 KKPDKNAAAIKALEE

-1698 GIPLKLVPLDEDA
+1698 GIPLE
-1711 EFCAKE
+1711 
-1717 AQRAELK
+1717 
-1724 ENGKADRSGIALR
+1724 
-1737 ETELNARAVEVAQQL
+1737 
-1752 KDGERGKLLAAS
+1752 
-1764 YEGIPTSEL
+1764 
-1773 PLDTDA
+1773 
-1779 AFHEME
+1779 
-1785 VERLRRKAS
+1785 
-1794 ERVMLR
+1794 
-1800 SMETPLTSGQLDALL
+1800 
-1815 DKDAEIADM
+1815 
-1824 ERRLRELR
+1824 
-1832 KKPDKNAA
+1832 
-1840 AIKALEKEVQKR
+1840 
-1852 AQELADGHLAEERSK
+1852 
-1867 CLAAEYGGRTM
+1867 
-1878 GALPLCDD
+1878 
-1886 AAYRDAEA
+1886 
-1894 AYMKMLES
+1894 
-1902 DHADA
+1902 
-1907 AALQR
+1907 
-1912 LIDTMNERAAG
+1912 
-1923 IAHDMNV
+1923 
-1930 ADRAKYLPKAL
+1930 
-1941 RGVPLRALPLDDDD
+1941 
-1955 EFRRLEHERARAAGT
+1955 
-1970 PGHKAEV
+1970 
-1977 EALEAQ
+1977 
-1983 LLARADE
+1983 
-1990 LARARLAGDRAYL
+1990 
-2003 APEPAGIPL
+2003 
-2012 KLVPLD
+2012 
-2018 EDAEFCA
+2018 
-2025 KEAQRAELKENGK
+2025 
-2038 ADRSGIALRET
+2038 
-2049 ELNARAVEVAQQL
+2049 
-2062 KDGERGKL
+2062 
-2070 LAASYEGIPT
+2070 
-2080 SELPLD
+2080 
-2086 TDAAF
+2086 
-2091 HEMEVE
+2091 
-2097 RLRRKASERVML
+2097 
-2109 RSMETPLT
+2109 
-2117 SGQLDALLDK
+2117 
-2127 DAEIA
+2127 
-2132 DMERRLRELRK
+2132 
-2143 KPDKNAAA
+2143 
-2151 IKALE
+2151 
-2156 KEVQKRAQELADGHL
+2156 
-2171 AEERSKCLAAEYGGR
+2171 
-2186 TMGAL
+2186 
-2191 PLCDDAAYRDAE
+2191 
-2203 AAYMKMLESDHADAA
+2203 
-2218 ALQRLIDTM
+2218 
-2227 NERAAGIAHDMNV
+2227 
-2240 ADRAKYLPKAL
+2240 
-2251 RGVPLRALPLDDDDE
+2251 
-2266 FRRLEHER
+2266 
-2274 ARAAG
+2274 
-2279 TPGHKAEVEALE
+2279 
-2291 AQLLARADELA
+2291 
-2302 RARLAG
+2302 
-2308 DRAYLAPEPAGIPL
+2308 
-2322 KLVPLDEDAEFCAKE
+2322 
-2337 AQRAELKE
+2337 
-2345 NGKADRSGIALR
+2345 
-2357 ETELNARAVEV
+2357 
-2368 AQQLKDG
+2368 
-2375 ERGKL
+2375 
-2380 LAASYEGI
+2380 
-2388 PTSELPLDT
+2388 
-2397 DAAFHE
+2397 
-2403 MEVER
+2403 
-2408 LRRKASERV
+2408 
-2417 MLRSMET
+2417 
-2424 PLTSGQLD
+2424 
-2432 ALLDKDAEIA
+2432 
-2442 DMERRLRELRKKPD
+2442 
-2456 KNAAAIKALEKEVQK
+2456 
-2471 RAQELADGHLA
+2471 
-2482 EERSKCLAAEYGG
+2482 
-2495 RTMGALPL
+2495 
-2503 CDDAAYRDAEA
+2503 
-2514 AYMKMLESD
+2514 
-2523 HADAA
+2523 
-2528 ALQRLIDTMNERAA
+2528 
-2542 GIAHDMNVADRAK
+2542 
-2555 YLPKALR
+2555 
-2562 GVPLRALPL
+2562 
-2571 DDDDEF
+2571 
-2577 RRLEHERARAAGT
+2577 
-2590 PGHKAEVEALEAQ
+2590 
-2603 LLARA
+2603 
-2608 DELARARL
+2608 
-2616 AGDRAYLAP
+2616 
-2625 EPAGIPLKLVPLDED
+2625 
-2640 AEFCA
+2640 
-2645 KEAQRAELKENGKAD
+2645 
-2660 RSGIALRETE
+2660 
-2670 LNARAVEVAQQLKDG
+2670 
-2685 ERGKLLAASYE
+2685 
-2696 GIPTSELPL
+2696 
-2705 DTDAAFHEM
+2705 
-2714 EVERLRRKA
+2714 
-2723 SERVMLRSMETP
+2723 
-2735 LTSGQLDALLDKD
+2735 
-2748 AEIADMER
+2748 
-2756 RLRELRKKPDKNA
+2756 
-2769 AAIKAL
+2769 
-2775 EKEVQKRAQELADGH
+2775 
-2790 LAEERSKC
+2790 
-2798 LAAEYGGRT
+2798 
-2807 MGALPL
+2807 
-2813 CDDAAYRDA
+2813 
-2822 EAAYMKMLESD
+2822 
-2833 HADAA
+2833 
-2838 ALQRLIDTMNERA
+2838 
-2851 AGIAH
+2851 
-2856 DMNVADRAKYLPKA
+2856 
-2870 LRGVPLRALP
+2870 
-2880 LDDDDEFRRL
+2880 
-2890 EHERARAAGTPGHK
+2890 
-2904 AEVEALEAQLLAR
+2904 
-2917 ADELARARLAGDRAY
+2917 
-2932 LAPEPAGIPLKLVP
+2932 
-2946 LDEDAEFCAKEAQ
+2946 
-2959 RAELKENGKADRS
+2959 
-2972 GIALRETELNARAVE
+2972 
-2987 VAQQLKDGERGKLLA
+2987 
-3002 ASYEGIPTSELPLDT
+3002 
-3017 DAAFHEMEVERLRR
+3017 
-3031 KASERVMLRSM
+3031 
-3042 ETPLTS
+3042 
-3048 GQLDALLDKDAEIAD
+3048 
-3063 MERRLRELRKKPDK
+3063 
-3077 NAAAIKALEKEVQKR
+3077 
-3092 AQELADGHLAEE
+3092 
-3104 RSKCLAA
+3104 
-3111 EYGGRT
+3111 
-3117 MGALPLCDDA
+3117 
-3127 AYRDAEA
+3127 
-3134 AYMKMLESDHADAA
+3134 
-3148 ALQRLIDTMNERAAG
+3148 
-3163 IAHDM
+3163 
-3168 NVADRAKYLPKA
+3168 
-3180 LRGVPLRALPLDDD
+3180 
-3194 DEFRRLEHE
+3194 
-3203 RARAAGTPG
+3203 
-3212 HKAEVEALEAQLLAR
+3212 
-3227 ADELARARL
+3227 
-3236 AGDRAY
+3236 
-3242 LAPEPAG
+3242 
-3249 IPLKL
+3249 
-3254 VPLDEDAEFCAKEAQ
+3254 
-3269 RAELKENGKADR
+3269 
-3281 SGIALRETELNARA
+3281 
-3295 VEVAQQLK
+3295 
-3303 DGERGKLLAASYEGI
+3303 
-3318 PTMETPLTS
+3318 
-3327 GQLDALLDK
+3327 
-3336 DAEIADMERR
+3336 
-3346 LRELRKKPDKNAAAI
+3346 
-3361 KALEKEV
+3361 
-3368 QKRAQELADGHLAE
+3368 
-3382 ERSKCLAAEYGG
+3382 
-3394 RTMGAL
+3394 
-3400 PLCDDAAYR
+3400 
-3409 DAEAAYM
+3409 
-3416 KMLESDHA
+3416 
-3424 DAAALQRLIDTMNER
+3424 
-3439 AAGIA
+3439 
-3444 HDMNVADRAKYLPKA
+3444 
-3459 LRGVPLRALPLDDD
+3459 
-3473 DEFRRL
+3473 
-3479 EHERAR
+3479 
-3485 AAGTPGHKAEVEALE
+3485 
-3500 AQLLARADELARARL
+3500 
-3515 AGDRAYLA
+3515 
-3523 PEPAGI
+3523 
-3529 PLKLVP
+3529 
-3535 LDEDAEFCAKEA
+3535 
-3547 QRAELKE
+3547 
-3554 NGKADRSGIAL
+3554 
-3565 RETELNARAV
+3565 
-3575 EVAQQLKDGERG
+3575 
-3587 KLLAASYE
+3587 
-3595 GIPTSELPL
+3595 
-3604 DTDAAFHEMEV
+3604 
-3615 ERLRRKA
+3615 
-3622 SERVMLRSMETPLTS
+3622 
-3637 GQLDALLDKDAE
+3637 
-3649 IADMERRLRELRKK
+3649 
-3663 PDKNAAAIK
+3663 
-3672 ALEKEVQKRAQELA
+3672 
-3686 DGHLAEERS
+3686 
-3695 KCLAAEYGGRTM
+3695 
-3707 GALPLCD
+3707 
-3714 DAAYRD
+3714 
-3720 AEAAYMKML
+3720 
-3729 ESDHADAAAL
+3729 
-3739 QRLIDTMNERAA
+3739 
-3751 GIAHDMN
+3751 
-3758 VADRAKYLPKA
+3758 
-3769 LRGVPLRALP
+3769 
-3779 LDDDDEFRRLEH
+3779 
-3791 ERARAAGTPGHKAEV
+3791 
-3806 EALEAQL
+3806 
-3813 LARADEL
+3813 
-3820 ARARLAGDR
+3820 
-3829 AYLAPEP
+3829 
-3836 AGIPLKLVPLDED
+3836 
-3849 AEFCAKE
+3849 
-3856 AQRAELKEN
+3856 
-3865 GKADRSGIALRETE
+3865 
-3879 LNARAVEVAQQ
+3879 
-3890 LKDGERGKL
+3890 
-3899 LAASYEG
+3899 
-3906 IPTSELPLDTD
+3906 
-3917 AAFHEM
+3917 
-3923 EVERLRRKASERVM
+3923 
-3937 LRSME
+3937 
-3942 TPLTSGQLDALLDK
+3942 
-3956 DAEIADME
+3956 
-3964 RRLRELRKK
+3964 
-3973 PDKNAAAIKAL
+3973 
-3984 EKEVQKRAQELA
+3984 
-3996 DGHLAEERSK
+3996 
-4006 CLAAEYGGRTMGAL
+4006 
-4020 PLCDDAAYRD
+4020 
-4030 AEAAY
+4030 
-4035 MKMLESDHADAA
+4035 
-4047 ALQRL
+4047 
-4052 IDTMNERAAGIAH
+4052 
-4065 DMNVADRAK
+4065 
-4074 YLPKALRGVP
+4074 
-4084 LRALPLD
+4084 
-4091 DDDEFRRLEHERARA
+4091 
-4106 AGTPGH
+4106 
-4112 KAEVEALEAQLLA
+4112 
-4125 RADELA
+4125 
-4131 RARLAGDRAY
+4131 
-4141 LAPEPAGIPLKLV
+4141 
-4154 PLDEDAEFCAK
+4154 
-4165 EAQRAELKEN
+4165 
-4175 GKADR
+4175 
-4180 SGIALRETEL
+4180 
-4190 NARAVEVAQQLKDGE
+4190 
-4205 RGKLLAA
+4205 
-4212 SYEGIPT
+4212 
-4219 SELPLDTDAA
+4219 
-4229 FHEMEVE
+4229 
-4236 RLRRKASERVMLRSM
+4236 
-4251 ETPLTSGQ
+4251 
-4259 LDALLDKDAEIADME
+4259 
-4274 RRLRELR
+4274 
-4281 KKPDKNAAAI
+4281 
-4291 KALEKEVQ
+4291 
-4299 KRAQE
+4299 
-4304 LADGHLAEERSK
+4304 
-4316 CLAAE
+4316 
-4321 YGGRTMGH
+4321 
-4329 FRCATTL
+4329 
-4336 RTMLESDHADAAAL
+4336 
-4350 QRLIDTMNERAAGIA
+4350 
-4365 HDMNVADRA
+4365 
-4374 KYLPKALR
+4374 
-4382 GVPLRALPLDDD
+4382 
-4394 DEFRRLEHERA
+4394 
-4405 RAAGT
+4405 
-4410 PGHKAEVEAL
+4410 
-4420 EAQLLA
+4420 
-4426 RADEL
+4426 
-4431 ARARLAGDRAY
+4431 
-4442 LAPEPAGI
+4442 
-4450 PLKLVPLDEDAEFCA
+4450 
-4465 KEAQRAELKENGKAD
+4465 
-4480 RSGIALRETEL
+4480 
-4491 NARAVEVAQQL
+4491 
-4502 KDGER
+4502 
-4507 GKLLAASYEGIPTM
+4507 
-4521 ETPLTS
+4521 
-4527 GQLDALLDKDAEI
+4527 
-4540 ADMERRLRE
+4540 
-4549 LRKKPD
+4549 
-4555 KNAAAIKAL
+4555 
-4564 EKEVQKRAQE
+4564 
-4574 LADGHLAEER
+4574 
-4584 SKCLAAEY
+4584 
-4592 GGRTMGALPL
+4592 
-4602 CDDAAYRD
+4602 
-4610 AEAAYMKM
+4610 
-4618 LESDHADAAAL
+4618 
-4629 QWLIDTMNERAA
+4629 
-4641 GIAHDMNVADR
+4641 
-4652 AKYLPKALRGVPL
+4652 
-4665 RALPLDDDDEFRRL
+4665 
-4679 EHERARAAGTPGH
+4679 
-4692 KAEVE
+4692 
-4697 ALEAQLLARADE
+4697 
-4709 LARARLAGDRAYLAP
+4709 
-4724 EPAGIP
+4724 
-4730 LKLVPLDEDAE
+4730 
-4741 FCAKEA
+4741 
-4747 QRAELKE
+4747 
-4754 NGKADRSGIALRET
+4754 
-4768 ELNARAVEV
+4768 
-4777 AQQLK
+4777 
-4782 DGERGK
+4782 
-4788 LLAASYE
+4788 
-4795 GIPTM
+4795 
-4800 ETPLTSG
+4800 
-4807 QLDALLDKD
+4807 
-4816 AEIAD
+4816 
-4821 MERRLRE
+4821 
-4828 LRKKPD
+4828 
-4834 KNAAAIKALEKEVQ
+4834 
-4848 KRAQELADGH
+4848 
-4858 LAEERSKC
+4858 
-4866 LAAEYGGRTM
+4866 
-4876 GALPL
+4876 
-4881 CDDAAYRDA
+4881 
-4890 EAAYMK
+4890 
-4896 MLESDHADA
+4896 
-4905 AALQRL
+4905 
-4911 IDTMNERAAG
+4911 
-4921 IAHDMNVADR
+4921 
-4931 AKYLPKALRGVPL
+4931 
-4944 RALPLDDDDEFRR
+4944 
-4957 LEHERARAAGTP
+4957 
-4969 GHKAEVEA
+4969 
-4977 LEAQLLARADEL
+4977 
-4989 ARARLA
+4989 
-4995 GDRAYL
+4995 
-5001 APEPAGIPLKLVP
+5001 
-5014 LDEDA
+5014 
-5019 EFCAKEAQRAEL
+5019 
-5031 KENGKADRSGIA
+5031 
-5043 LRETELNA
+5043 
-5051 RAVEVAQQLKDGERG
+5051 
-5066 KLLAASYEGIPTME
+5066 
-5080 TPLTS
+5080 
-5085 GQLDALLDKDA
+5085 
-5096 EIADMERRLRELRKK
+5096 
-5111 PDKNAAAIK
+5111 
-5120 ALEKEVQKRAQELAD
+5120 
-5135 GHLAEERSKCLAA
+5135 
-5148 EYGGRTMGAL
+5148 
-5158 PLCDD
+5158 
-5163 AAYRDAEAAYMK
+5163 
-5175 MLESDH
+5175 
-5181 ADAAALQRLIDTM
+5181 
-5194 NERAAGIAHD
+5194 
-5204 MNVADRAKY
+5204 
-5213 LPKALRGVPL
+5213 
-5223 RALPLDDD
+5223 
-5231 DEFRRLEHE
+5231 
-5240 RARAAGTPGHKAE
+5240 
-5253 VEALEAQLL
+5253 
-5262 ARADELARAR
+5262 
-5272 LAGDRAYLAPEPAGI
+5272 
-5287 PLKLVPLDEDA
+5287 LVPLDEDA

-5442 LRQLR
+5442 VRQLR

-5468 FEMARRLL
+5468 FEVARRLL

-5621 EGVPLSELPLST
+5621 EGVPLPELPLST

-6263 TEAEGRMNDRVH
+6263 AEAEGRMNDRVH

-6773 PLADLP
+6773 PLAHLP

-6918 EFHERELH
+6918 EFHERELQ

-7254 EDFVPAALTPGDVV
+7254 EDFVPAALAPGDVV

-7276 LVPFIAALTQHPVLL
+7276 LVPFIAALAQHPVLL

-7501 PTFLRNFSS
+7501 PTFVRNFSS

-7626 PAHSM
+7626 PAHST

-7810 QKLASALGGNNPR
+7810 QKLAAALGGNNPR